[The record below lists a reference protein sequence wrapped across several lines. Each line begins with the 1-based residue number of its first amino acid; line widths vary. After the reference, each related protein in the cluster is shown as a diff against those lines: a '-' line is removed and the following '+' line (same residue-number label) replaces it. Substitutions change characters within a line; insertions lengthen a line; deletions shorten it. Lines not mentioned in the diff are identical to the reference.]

1 MRYHRM
7 DVSPKK
13 ERRKDYESRSKKR
26 LTQFVN
32 SLFAV
37 VLVVGLLPTWALSNP
52 QQAYAAPA
60 DYTVTATV
68 DGLDGDTLPVLVG
81 GTDFT
86 PGQPVNADPVYYTDA
101 DGNTPLADLAAQ
113 KAKQGLSLKWTDAET
128 GKDFSWTET
137 PINKSYDVEGS
148 WVQTQ
153 CTVTVNA
160 NDGGKTAKQ
169 EVTVPWGKS
178 YASVKGGAP
187 ATPTYTGWQ
196 FLGWYTQDGKQY
208 DFNSK
213 VTESVV
219 VEAKWAVADVTVV
232 PTTNPDVDVDQTL
245 SGTCWIGATWSWHPA
260 QFALSNFSGKLAGVS
275 ATGYCADRSAAPAS
289 NVQATY
295 SATLK
300 SVNVETGEVVYDLY
314 VTPPDATNGKDRNQY
329 GLIGYQ
335 HISAQV
341 TLIKNF
347 GGWIEINKASSNP
360 AISDGNDC
368 YDLAGAEYAVYN
380 SSNQAVAK
388 LTTDENGYAKSGL
401 LPAGDYTIKELK
413 APKGYALDEE
423 GHQVRVTSGQTT
435 TSNLVD
441 KPQSD
446 PVGTLLGKYD
456 GEKTYNGEKNLPLG
470 SASLYG
476 AQYSVEYYDGYYDSV
491 ADAEASGN
499 PTRKW
504 VLQTDEDGYVN
515 LRYADQ
521 SFEVH
526 DANGNVTAT
535 LPYKV
540 SGDDFYRAA
549 NGAISLPLGTAV
561 IKEIKAPKGYNLPKP
576 FGMDQSFVRQI
587 TVDGNIDVVHSYN
600 APEQAE
606 PVFRSDLE
614 FTKAASDD
622 SHSLA
627 GVPFKITSKTTGES
641 HVIVTDENG
650 KASTKASW
658 NKHTQD
664 TNGNDWIMSEDVE
677 GIQGFVAKLLDA
689 AKVLDPT
696 CGVWF
701 GQYTDGDE
709 TKITDPD
716 DERGALPYDEYI
728 LEELPCDANTGYQLI
743 KKDFTVSRDNSFNA
757 DNTVNLGTLTD
768 QDVSISTQA
777 YDKADGDQEV
787 VAEPDVTVVD
797 KVSCDNLQKGTE
809 YIINGTLM
817 DKATG
822 KPYVDAAGNEVHGS
836 VTFTAK
842 SQEQDAYVE
851 FSFDGSNLMDSTEL
865 VVFEDL
871 ATTESPD
878 RILADHKE
886 LSDLGQTVTV
896 KPPVIGTIATD
907 GIDNDKQVV
916 KDTEMV
922 VTDTVAYYG
931 LTPGKQY
938 TLKGELMDKATGAV
952 LKDAAGNPVTAEKQ
966 FTPNATAGTVELQFS
981 FDGSNL
987 KKDQNLVAFEHVLTK
1002 DKEIATHAEI
1012 NDIPQTVTVIEP
1024 SIKTTAKSSQA
1035 GHENSDNVVRDTTAT
1050 VKDTVEY
1057 KNLVPGKEYTLV
1069 GKMMDKA
1076 TGTALLKA
1084 DGTEATG
1091 KATFTP
1097 ETANGTA
1104 TVEITFD
1111 CADLDGHSLVAFEKL
1126 YRGEITIA
1134 SHEDID
1140 DVDQTVKVDTPL
1152 VETTATSSQA
1162 GHDGDKN
1169 IVRDT
1174 EATLTDTVEYKGL
1187 VTGKEYTFTGTV
1199 IDKVT
1204 GKALRNA
1211 DGSEVTASKT
1221 IKAADTYGTA
1231 ELEFTLNCASLDG
1244 HELVVFEK
1252 IYQDGKEIGS
1262 HEDLNDGDQTVTV
1275 ISPELATTAIDG
1287 IDGDKNVVKDP
1298 EAEVTDTVEYKGLVT
1313 GKEYKITG
1321 TIMDKATGNPYIDPS
1336 TGKEITCETT
1346 FTPDDTYGTV
1356 DVKFA
1361 FDASQLDENSQL
1373 VVFEKISRNGEEIG
1387 GHEDIDDEAQAVSI
1401 VVPEIHTNAAD
1412 GLDGDKEVI
1421 ADHKATVVDTVSYEN
1436 LVPGKEYKVS
1446 GTLMVKETGEALLD
1460 ADGNPITAST
1470 TFTPEKPEGSVDV
1483 VFEFDADLLAGK
1495 KLVAF
1500 EKLYRNQIEITVHED
1515 IDDEDQTTTVVP
1527 PQIGTTA
1534 TDTADGDKH
1543 MAADPESSITDEIQ
1557 FKNLVPGDEYQVAGI
1572 LMDKATGLPL
1582 LSGEGASAISAEDL
1596 RKFADD
1602 LKAACGLDSGDVS
1615 AIEIDGKAFGEGHE
1629 VKLVAGKYEWSDDNG
1644 FGQYLEKTDDGWKL
1658 VEFSDSADMSNS
1670 KEIGTYTDDQVKL
1683 TKDAPVLPLSPD
1695 YEAIAKLMQENP
1707 DIVSCLSIEKKTFT
1721 PEEQSG
1727 TVSMDFPINSIYN
1740 EDTDTVV
1747 FEFLFKGSEL
1757 IANESDLD
1765 NEGQTVSIVTPK
1777 LSTTATDKTDG
1788 DHTLL
1793 PSREATVVDHVEY
1806 TDLIPGKEYTIE
1818 GVLMDKSTG
1827 TELIVGDGKVT
1838 AVSTFVPNKADGTV
1852 DLEFTFDA
1860 SELGGK
1866 DLVAFEIAYKD
1877 GIQIADHQDI
1887 DDEAQTVTVSEPD
1900 DNTFDTPGGDGYS
1913 KTGVDMTLIYA
1924 LIAALVALAGGA
1936 GAYAYRHRK
1945 LAAAEGK
1952 TDGESD
1958 EE

>member
-1 MRYHRM
+1 M
-7 DVSPKK
+7 KA
-13 ERRKDYESRSKKR
+13 EAKKR

-68 DGLDGDTLPVLVG
+68 DGLDDDTLPVLVG

-86 PGQPVNADPVYYTDA
+86 PGQPVNADPVYYTDEN
-101 DGNTPLADLAAQ
+101 GNTPLADLAAQ

-137 PINKSYDVEGS
+137 PINKSYEVEGS

-187 ATPTYTGWQ
+187 STPTYTGWQ
-196 FLGWYTQDGKQY
+196 FLGWYTKDGKQY
-208 DFNSK
+208 DFNST

-232 PTTNPDVDVDQTL
+232 PTTNPDADVDQTL

-314 VTPPDATNGKDRNQY
+314 ITPPDATNGTDRNQY

-347 GGWIEINKASSNP
+347 GGWVEINKSSSNP

-401 LPAGDYTIKELK
+401 LPSGEYTVKELK
-413 APKGYALDEE
+413 APKGYELDKE
-423 GHQVRVTSGQTT
+423 GHQVRITSGQTT
-435 TSNLVD
+435 TSNLAD
-441 KPQSD
+441 KPYND
-446 PVGTLLGKYD
+446 PVDIWLGKYD
-456 GEKTYNGEKNLPLG
+456 GEKTYNNTANGNMPLG
-470 SASLYG
+470 SASLAG
-476 AQYSVEYYDGYYDSV
+476 AEFVVKYYDGFYDTE
-491 ADAEASGN
+491 AAAEASGN
-499 PTRKW
+499 QTKTW
-504 VLQTDEDGYVN
+504 VFTTNEKGHSDLQNPDQFMLASTSDGKYVSDG
-515 LRYADQ
+515 L
-521 SFEVH
+521 
-526 DANGNVTAT
+526 
-535 LPYKV
+535 YKSD
-540 SGDDFYRAA
+540 SGAYTF
-549 NGAISLPLGTAV
+549 PLGTYV
-561 IKEIKAPKGYNLPKP
+561 ITEYKAPKGYNLPKP
-576 FGMDQSFVRQI
+576 FGKDQTFVRKV
-587 TVDGNIDVVHSYN
+587 TFPGSADEVSTYN
-600 APEQAE
+600 SPEVAE

-627 GVPFKITSKTTGES
+627 GVPFKITSKTTHES

-664 TNGNDWIMSEDVE
+664 TNGNDWIMSEDAE

-716 DERGALPYDEYI
+716 DERGALPYDEYT
-728 LEELPCDANTGYQLI
+728 LEELPCDANAGYQLV
-743 KKDFTVSRDNSFNA
+743 KKDFTVSRDNTFNA

-797 KVSCDNLQKGTE
+797 KVSCDNIQKGTE

-842 SQEQDAYVE
+842 SQEQDAFVE
-851 FSFDGSNLMDSTEL
+851 FTFDGSNLTDSTEL
-865 VVFEDL
+865 VVFETI

-886 LSDLGQTVTV
+886 LSDQGQTVTV

-931 LTPGKQY
+931 LTPGKLY

-966 FTPNATAGTVELQFS
+966 FTPNATAGTVEIQFT
-981 FDGSNL
+981 FNGSNL
-987 KKDQNLVAFEHVLTK
+987 KKDQSLVAFEHVLTK
-1002 DKEIATHAEI
+1002 GKEIATHAEI
-1012 NDIPQTVTVIEP
+1012 TDIPQTVTVIEP

-1035 GHENSDNVVRDTTAT
+1035 GHEGDKNVVRDTTAT

-1057 KNLVPGKEYTLV
+1057 KNLVPGKEYTLI

-1076 TGTALLKA
+1076 TGNALLKA
-1084 DGTEATG
+1084 DGSEVTG

-1097 ETANGTA
+1097 ESSNGTA

-1126 YRGEITIA
+1126 YRGETTIA

-1162 GHDGDKN
+1162 GHDDDKN

-1187 VTGKEYTFTGTV
+1187 VTGKEYTFIGTV

-1204 GKALRNA
+1204 GKALLNA

-1221 IKAADTYGTA
+1221 IKAADTYGTV

-1287 IDGDKNVVKDP
+1287 IDGDK
-1298 EAEVTDTVEYKGLVT
+1298 
-1313 GKEYKITG
+1313 
-1321 TIMDKATGNPYIDPS
+1321 
-1336 TGKEITCETT
+1336 
-1346 FTPDDTYGTV
+1346 
-1356 DVKFA
+1356 
-1361 FDASQLDENSQL
+1361 
-1373 VVFEKISRNGEEIG
+1373 
-1387 GHEDIDDEAQAVSI
+1387 
-1401 VVPEIHTNAAD
+1401 
-1412 GLDGDKEVI
+1412 EVI
-1421 ADHKATVVDTVSYEN
+1421 ADHKASVVDTVSYDN

-1460 ADGNPITAST
+1460 VDGNPVTAST
-1470 TFTPEKPEGSVDV
+1470 TFTPEKPKGSVDV

-1515 IDDEDQTTTVVP
+1515 IDDEGQTTTVVP

-1557 FKNLVPGDEYQVAGI
+1557 YKNLVPGDEYQVAGI
-1572 LMDKATGLPL
+1572 LMDKTTGLPL

-1596 RKFADD
+1596 QKFADD

-1615 AIEIDGKAFGEGHE
+1615 AIEIDGKAFGDGHE

-1644 FGQYLEKTDDGWKL
+1644 SGQYLEKTDDGWKL

-1683 TKDAPVLPLSPD
+1683 TKDTPVLPLSPD
-1695 YEAIAKLMQENP
+1695 YEAIAKVMQENP
-1707 DIVSCLSIEKKTFT
+1707 DIVSCLSIQKKTFT

-1740 EDTDTVV
+1740 EDTETVV

-1757 IANESDLD
+1757 IAHESDIQ
-1765 NEGQTVSIVTPK
+1765 NEGQTVEIVTPK

-1838 AVSTFVPNKADGTV
+1838 AVATFVPNKADGTV

-1887 DDEAQTVTVSEPD
+1887 DDEGQTVLVSEPD
-1900 DNTFDTPGGDGYS
+1900 DNTFDTPNGDGYS

-1936 GAYAYRHRK
+1936 GVYAYRHRK
-1945 LAAAEGK
+1945 LAAVEGK

>member
-1 MRYHRM
+1 M
-7 DVSPKK
+7 KAK
-13 ERRKDYESRSKKR
+13 AKKR

-68 DGLDGDTLPVLVG
+68 DGLDADTLPVLVG

-86 PGQPVNADPVYYTDA
+86 PGQPVNADPVCYTDA

-232 PTTNPDVDVDQTL
+232 PTTNPYADVDQTL

-314 VTPPDATNGKDRNQY
+314 ITPPDATNGKDRNQY

-347 GGWIEINKASSNP
+347 GGWIEVNKSSSNP
-360 AISDGNDC
+360 AISDNNDC
-368 YDLAGAEYAVYN
+368 YDLEGAEYAVFN
-380 SSNQAVAK
+380 QSNQAVAK
-388 LTTDENGYAKSGL
+388 LTTNANGYAKSGL
-401 LPAGDYTIKELK
+401 LPSGEYTVKELK
-413 APKGYALDEE
+413 APKGYKLDEE
-423 GHQVRVTSGQTT
+423 GHQVRITSGQTT

-441 KPQSD
+441 KPYND
-446 PVGTLLGKYD
+446 PVDVWLGKYD
-456 GEKTYNGEKNLPLG
+456 GEKTYNNTANGNMPLG
-470 SASLYG
+470 SASLAG
-476 AQYSVEYYDGYYDSV
+476 AEFVVKYYDGFYDTE
-491 ADAEASGN
+491 AAAEASGN
-499 PTRKW
+499 QTKTW
-504 VLQTDEDGYVN
+504 VFTTNEKGHSDLQNPDQFMLASTSDGKYVSDG
-515 LRYADQ
+515 L
-521 SFEVH
+521 
-526 DANGNVTAT
+526 
-535 LPYKV
+535 YKSD
-540 SGDDFYRAA
+540 SGAYTF
-549 NGAISLPLGTAV
+549 PLGTYV
-561 IKEIKAPKGYNLPKP
+561 ITEYKAPKGYNLPKP
-576 FGMDQSFVRQI
+576 FGKDQTFVRKV
-587 TVDGNIDVVHSYN
+587 TFPGSADEVSTYN
-600 APEQAE
+600 SPEVAE
-606 PVFRSDLE
+606 PIMRSDLE

-627 GVPFKITSKTTGES
+627 GVPFKITSKTTHES

-658 NKHTQD
+658 NKHTEN
-664 TNGNDWIMSEDVE
+664 TNGNDWVMTGPADAVSNFLAEVFNV
-677 GIQGFVAKLLDA
+677 GNKLDS
-689 AKVLDPT
+689 T
-696 CGVWF
+696 SGVWF
-701 GQYTDGDE
+701 GQYQDGDE

-716 DERGALPYDEYI
+716 DERGALPYDSYT
-728 LEELPCDANTGYQLI
+728 LEELPCAANDGYQLI
-743 KKDFTVSRDNSFNA
+743 KKDFTVSRDNTFNA

-768 QDVSISTQA
+768 QDVSITTQA

-797 KVSCDNLQKGTE
+797 KISCDNLQKGTE

-851 FSFDGSNLMDSTEL
+851 FSFDGSNLTDSTEL

-871 ATTESPD
+871 ATTDNPD

-886 LSDLGQTVTV
+886 LSDQGQTVTV

-916 KDTEMV
+916 KDTEMI

-938 TLKGELMDKATGAV
+938 ILKGELMDKDTGAV

-966 FTPNATAGTVELQFS
+966 FTPNATAGTVEIQFS

-1002 DKEIATHAEI
+1002 DKEIAT
-1012 NDIPQTVTVIEP
+1012 
-1024 SIKTTAKSSQA
+1024 
-1035 GHENSDNVVRDTTAT
+1035 
-1050 VKDTVEY
+1050 
-1057 KNLVPGKEYTLV
+1057 
-1069 GKMMDKA
+1069 
-1076 TGTALLKA
+1076 
-1084 DGTEATG
+1084 
-1091 KATFTP
+1091 
-1097 ETANGTA
+1097 
-1104 TVEITFD
+1104 
-1111 CADLDGHSLVAFEKL
+1111 
-1126 YRGEITIA
+1126 
-1134 SHEDID
+1134 
-1140 DVDQTVKVDTPL
+1140 
-1152 VETTATSSQA
+1152 
-1162 GHDGDKN
+1162 
-1169 IVRDT
+1169 
-1174 EATLTDTVEYKGL
+1174 
-1187 VTGKEYTFTGTV
+1187 
-1199 IDKVT
+1199 
-1204 GKALRNA
+1204 
-1211 DGSEVTASKT
+1211 
-1221 IKAADTYGTA
+1221 
-1231 ELEFTLNCASLDG
+1231 
-1244 HELVVFEK
+1244 
-1252 IYQDGKEIGS
+1252 
-1262 HEDLNDGDQTVTV
+1262 
-1275 ISPELATTAIDG
+1275 
-1287 IDGDKNVVKDP
+1287 
-1298 EAEVTDTVEYKGLVT
+1298 
-1313 GKEYKITG
+1313 
-1321 TIMDKATGNPYIDPS
+1321 
-1336 TGKEITCETT
+1336 
-1346 FTPDDTYGTV
+1346 
-1356 DVKFA
+1356 
-1361 FDASQLDENSQL
+1361 
-1373 VVFEKISRNGEEIG
+1373 
-1387 GHEDIDDEAQAVSI
+1387 HEDIDDEAQAVSI

-1421 ADHKATVVDTVSYEN
+1421 ADHKATVVDSISYKN

-1460 ADGNPITAST
+1460 ANGNPVTAST
-1470 TFTPEKPEGSVDV
+1470 TFTPEKPKGSVDV

-1557 FKNLVPGDEYQVAGI
+1557 YKNLVPGDEYQVAGI

-1596 RKFADD
+1596 QKFADD

-1615 AIEIDGKAFGEGHE
+1615 AIEIDGKAFGDGHE

-1644 FGQYLEKTDDGWKL
+1644 SGQYLEKTDDGWKL

-1683 TKDAPVLPLSPD
+1683 TKDTPVLPLNPD
-1695 YEAIAKLMQENP
+1695 YEAIAKVMQENP
-1707 DIVSCLSIEKKTFT
+1707 DIVSCLSIQKKTFT

-1740 EDTDTVV
+1740 EDTETVV

-1757 IANESDLD
+1757 IANESDIQ
-1765 NEGQTVSIVTPK
+1765 NEGQTVEIVTPK

-1838 AVSTFVPNKADGTV
+1838 AVATFVPNKANGSV

-1866 DLVAFEIAYKD
+1866 DLVAFEVAYKD

-1887 DDEAQTVTVSEPD
+1887 DDKGQTVSVSEPD
-1900 DNTFDTPGGDGYS
+1900 DNTFATPDGDGYS

-1945 LAAAEGK
+1945 LAAVEGK

>member
-1 MRYHRM
+1 M
-7 DVSPKK
+7 KAK
-13 ERRKDYESRSKKR
+13 AKKR

-68 DGLDGDTLPVLVG
+68 DGLDADTLPVLVG

-86 PGQPVNADPVYYTDA
+86 PGQPVNADPVFYTDA
-101 DGNTPLADLAAQ
+101 NGNTPLADLAAQ
-113 KAKQGLSLKWTDAET
+113 KAKQGLSLKWIDAET

-137 PINKSYDVEGS
+137 PINKSYKVEGT

-196 FLGWYTQDGKQY
+196 FLGWYTKDGKQY
-208 DFNSK
+208 DFNST

-232 PTTNPDVDVDQTL
+232 PTTNPDADVDQTL

-314 VTPPDATNGKDRNQY
+314 ITPPDATNGKDRNQY

-347 GGWIEINKASSNP
+347 GGWIEVNKSSSNP

-401 LPAGDYTIKELK
+401 LPSGEYTVKELK

-423 GHQVRVTSGQTT
+423 GHQVRITSGQTT

-446 PVGTLLGKYD
+446 PVGALLGKYD
-456 GEKTYNGEKNLPLG
+456 GEKTYTGEGNLPLG
-470 SASLYG
+470 SAKLYG
-476 AQYSVEYYDGYYDSV
+476 AQYSIEYYDGYYNTE
-491 ADAEASGN
+491 AEAQASGN

-504 VLQTDEDGYVN
+504 ILQTDEDGYVN

-521 SFEVH
+521 SFDVH
-526 DANGNVTAT
+526 DADGNVIAT

-549 NGAISLPLGTAV
+549 NGAISLPLGTAI
-561 IKEIKAPKGYNLPKP
+561 IKEIKAPQGYNLPQP
-576 FGMDQSFVRQI
+576 FGMDQVFVRQI
-587 TVDGNIDVVHSYN
+587 TSDGNLDVVHSYN
-600 APEQAE
+600 APEVAE
-606 PVFRSDLE
+606 PIMRSDVE

-627 GVPFKITSKTTGES
+627 GVPFKITSKTTTES

-664 TNGNDWIMSEDVE
+664 TNGNDWIMSEDAE

-716 DERGALPYDEYI
+716 DERGALPYDEYT
-728 LEELPCDANTGYQLI
+728 LEELPCDANAGYQLI
-743 KKDFTVSRDNSFNA
+743 KKDFTVSRDNTFNA

-768 QDVSISTQA
+768 QDVSITTQA

-787 VAEPDVTVVD
+787 VAEPDVTVID
-797 KVSCDNLQKGTE
+797 KISCDNLQKGTE

-822 KPYVDAAGNEVHGS
+822 KSYVDAAGNEVHGS

-851 FSFDGSNLMDSTEL
+851 FSFDGSNLTDSTEL

-871 ATTESPD
+871 ATTDNPD

-886 LSDLGQTVTV
+886 LSDQGQTVTV

-916 KDTEMV
+916 KDTEMI

-938 TLKGELMDKATGAV
+938 MLKGELMDKATGAV

-966 FTPNATAGTVELQFS
+966 FTPNATAGTVEIQFT

-1012 NDIPQTVTVIEP
+1012 NDIP
-1024 SIKTTAKSSQA
+1024 
-1035 GHENSDNVVRDTTAT
+1035 
-1050 VKDTVEY
+1050 
-1057 KNLVPGKEYTLV
+1057 
-1069 GKMMDKA
+1069 
-1076 TGTALLKA
+1076 
-1084 DGTEATG
+1084 
-1091 KATFTP
+1091 
-1097 ETANGTA
+1097 
-1104 TVEITFD
+1104 
-1111 CADLDGHSLVAFEKL
+1111 
-1126 YRGEITIA
+1126 
-1134 SHEDID
+1134 
-1140 DVDQTVKVDTPL
+1140 
-1152 VETTATSSQA
+1152 
-1162 GHDGDKN
+1162 
-1169 IVRDT
+1169 
-1174 EATLTDTVEYKGL
+1174 
-1187 VTGKEYTFTGTV
+1187 
-1199 IDKVT
+1199 
-1204 GKALRNA
+1204 
-1211 DGSEVTASKT
+1211 
-1221 IKAADTYGTA
+1221 
-1231 ELEFTLNCASLDG
+1231 
-1244 HELVVFEK
+1244 
-1252 IYQDGKEIGS
+1252 
-1262 HEDLNDGDQTVTV
+1262 QTVTV

-1336 TGKEITCETT
+1336 TGKEITGETT

-1596 RKFADD
+1596 QKFADD
-1602 LKAACGLDSGDVS
+1602 LKAACGLDSGDV
-1615 AIEIDGKAFGEGHE
+1615 
-1629 VKLVAGKYEWSDDNG
+1629 
-1644 FGQYLEKTDDGWKL
+1644 
-1658 VEFSDSADMSNS
+1658 SADMSNS

-1683 TKDAPVLPLSPD
+1683 TKDTPVLPLNPD
-1695 YEAIAKLMQENP
+1695 YEAIAKAMQENP
-1707 DIVSCLSIEKKTFT
+1707 DIVSCLSIQKKTFT

-1740 EDTDTVV
+1740 EDTETVV

-1757 IANESDLD
+1757 IAHESDIK
-1765 NEGQTVSIVTPK
+1765 NKGQTVEIVTPK

-1838 AVSTFVPNKADGTV
+1838 AVATFVPNKANGSV

-1866 DLVAFEIAYKD
+1866 DLVAFEVAYKD

-1887 DDEAQTVTVSEPD
+1887 DDEGQTVSVSEPD
-1900 DNTFDTPGGDGYS
+1900 DNTFDTPDGDGYS

-1945 LAAAEGK
+1945 LAAVESK

>member
-1 MRYHRM
+1 M
-7 DVSPKK
+7 KA
-13 ERRKDYESRSKKR
+13 EAKKR

-68 DGLDGDTLPVLVG
+68 DGLDDDTLPVLVG

-101 DGNTPLADLAAQ
+101 NGNTPLADLAAQ
-113 KAKQGLSLKWTDAET
+113 KAKQGLSLKWIDAET

-137 PINKSYDVEGS
+137 PINKSYEVEGT

-196 FLGWYTQDGKQY
+196 FLGWYTKDGNQY
-208 DFNSK
+208 DFNST

-232 PTTNPDVDVDQTL
+232 PTTNPDADVDQTL

-275 ATGYCADRSAAPAS
+275 ATGYCADHSAAPAS

-314 VTPPDATNGKDRNQY
+314 ITPPDATNGKDRNQY

-347 GGWIEINKASSNP
+347 GGWVEINKSSSNP

-401 LPAGDYTIKELK
+401 LPSGEYTVKELK

-423 GHQVRVTSGQTT
+423 GHQVRITSGQTT

-446 PVGTLLGKYD
+446 PVGALLGKYD
-456 GEKTYNGEKNLPLG
+456 GEKTYTGEGNLPLG
-470 SASLYG
+470 SAKLYG
-476 AQYSVEYYDGYYDSV
+476 AQYSIEYYDGYYNTE
-491 ADAEASGN
+491 AEAQASGN

-504 VLQTDEDGYVN
+504 ILQTDEDGYVN

-521 SFEVH
+521 SFDVH
-526 DANGNVTAT
+526 DADGNVIAT

-549 NGAISLPLGTAV
+549 NGAISLPLGTAI
-561 IKEIKAPKGYNLPKP
+561 IKEIKAPQGYNLPQP
-576 FGMDQSFVRQI
+576 FGMDQVFVRQI
-587 TVDGNIDVVHSYN
+587 TSDGNLDVVHSYN
-600 APEQAE
+600 APEVAE
-606 PVFRSDLE
+606 PIMRSDVE

-627 GVPFKITSKTTGES
+627 GVPFKITSKTTTES

-664 TNGNDWIMSEDVE
+664 TNGNDWIMSEDAE

-716 DERGALPYDEYI
+716 DERGALPYDEYT
-728 LEELPCDANTGYQLI
+728 LEELPCDANAGYQLI
-743 KKDFTVSRDNSFNA
+743 KKDFTVSRDNTFNA

-768 QDVSISTQA
+768 QDVSITTQA

-787 VAEPDVTVVD
+787 VAEPDVTVID
-797 KVSCDNLQKGTE
+797 KISCDNLQKGTE

-851 FSFDGSNLMDSTEL
+851 FSFDGSNLTDSTEL

-871 ATTESPD
+871 ATTDNPD

-886 LSDLGQTVTV
+886 LSDQGQTVTV

-916 KDTEMV
+916 KDTEMI

-938 TLKGELMDKATGAV
+938 MLKGELMDKATGAV

-966 FTPNATAGTVELQFS
+966 FTPNATAGTVEIQFT

-1012 NDIPQTVTVIEP
+1012 NDIPQTVTVIKP

-1057 KNLVPGKEYTLV
+1057 KNLVPGKEYTLI

-1076 TGTALLKA
+1076 TGTTLLKA

-1111 CADLDGHSLVAFEKL
+1111 CADLDDHSLVAFEKL
-1126 YRGEITIA
+1126 YRGETTIA

-1204 GKALRNA
+1204 GKALLNA

-1221 IKAADTYGTA
+1221 IKAADTYGTV

-1336 TGKEITCETT
+1336 TGKEITGETT

-1596 RKFADD
+1596 QKFADD

-1615 AIEIDGKAFGEGHE
+1615 AIEIDGKAFGDGHE

-1644 FGQYLEKTDDGWKL
+1644 SGQYLEKTDDGWKL

-1683 TKDAPVLPLSPD
+1683 TKDTPVLPLNPD
-1695 YEAIAKLMQENP
+1695 YEAIAKAMQENP
-1707 DIVSCLSIEKKTFT
+1707 DIVSCLSIQKKTFT

-1740 EDTDTVV
+1740 EDTETVV

-1757 IANESDLD
+1757 IAHESDIK
-1765 NEGQTVSIVTPK
+1765 NKGQTVEIVTPK

-1838 AVSTFVPNKADGTV
+1838 AVATFVPNKANGSV

-1866 DLVAFEIAYKD
+1866 DLVAFEVAYKD

-1887 DDEAQTVTVSEPD
+1887 DDEGQTVSVSEPD
-1900 DNTFDTPGGDGYS
+1900 DNTFDTPDGDGYS

-1945 LAAAEGK
+1945 LAAVDGK

>member
-1 MRYHRM
+1 M
-7 DVSPKK
+7 KA
-13 ERRKDYESRSKKR
+13 EAKKR

-68 DGLDGDTLPVLVG
+68 DGLDDDTLPVLVG

-101 DGNTPLADLAAQ
+101 NGNTPLADLAAQ
-113 KAKQGLSLKWTDAET
+113 KAKQGLSLKWIDAET

-137 PINKSYDVEGS
+137 PINKSYEVEGT

-196 FLGWYTQDGKQY
+196 FLGWYTKDGKQY
-208 DFNSK
+208 DFNST

-232 PTTNPDVDVDQTL
+232 PTTNPDADVDQTL

-314 VTPPDATNGKDRNQY
+314 ITPPDATNGKDRNQY

-347 GGWIEINKASSNP
+347 GGWVEINKSSSNP

-401 LPAGDYTIKELK
+401 LPSGEYTVKELK

-423 GHQVRVTSGQTT
+423 GHQVRITSGQTT

-446 PVGTLLGKYD
+446 PVGALLGKYD
-456 GEKTYNGEKNLPLG
+456 GEKTYTGEGNLPLG
-470 SASLYG
+470 SAKLYG
-476 AQYSVEYYDGYYDSV
+476 AQYSIEYYDGYYNTE
-491 ADAEASGN
+491 AEAQASGN

-504 VLQTDEDGYVN
+504 ILQTDEDGYVN

-521 SFEVH
+521 SFDVH
-526 DANGNVTAT
+526 DADGNVIAT

-549 NGAISLPLGTAV
+549 NGAISLPLGTAI
-561 IKEIKAPKGYNLPKP
+561 IKEIKAPQGYNLPQP
-576 FGMDQSFVRQI
+576 FGMDQVFVRQI
-587 TVDGNIDVVHSYN
+587 TSDGNLDVVHSYN
-600 APEQAE
+600 APEVAE
-606 PVFRSDLE
+606 PIMRSDVE

-627 GVPFKITSKTTGES
+627 GVPFKITSKTTTES

-664 TNGNDWIMSEDVE
+664 TNGNDWIMSEDAE

-716 DERGALPYDEYI
+716 DERGALPYDEYT
-728 LEELPCDANTGYQLI
+728 LEELPCDANAGYQLI
-743 KKDFTVSRDNSFNA
+743 KKDFTVSRDNTFNA

-851 FSFDGSNLMDSTEL
+851 FSFDGSNLTDSTEL

-922 VTDTVAYYG
+922 VADTVAYYG

-1057 KNLVPGKEYTLV
+1057 KNLVPGKEYT
-1069 GKMMDKA
+1069 
-1076 TGTALLKA
+1076 
-1084 DGTEATG
+1084 
-1091 KATFTP
+1091 
-1097 ETANGTA
+1097 
-1104 TVEITFD
+1104 
-1111 CADLDGHSLVAFEKL
+1111 
-1126 YRGEITIA
+1126 
-1134 SHEDID
+1134 
-1140 DVDQTVKVDTPL
+1140 
-1152 VETTATSSQA
+1152 
-1162 GHDGDKN
+1162 
-1169 IVRDT
+1169 
-1174 EATLTDTVEYKGL
+1174 
-1187 VTGKEYTFTGTV
+1187 
-1199 IDKVT
+1199 
-1204 GKALRNA
+1204 
-1211 DGSEVTASKT
+1211 
-1221 IKAADTYGTA
+1221 
-1231 ELEFTLNCASLDG
+1231 
-1244 HELVVFEK
+1244 
-1252 IYQDGKEIGS
+1252 
-1262 HEDLNDGDQTVTV
+1262 
-1275 ISPELATTAIDG
+1275 
-1287 IDGDKNVVKDP
+1287 
-1298 EAEVTDTVEYKGLVT
+1298 
-1313 GKEYKITG
+1313 
-1321 TIMDKATGNPYIDPS
+1321 
-1336 TGKEITCETT
+1336 
-1346 FTPDDTYGTV
+1346 
-1356 DVKFA
+1356 
-1361 FDASQLDENSQL
+1361 
-1373 VVFEKISRNGEEIG
+1373 
-1387 GHEDIDDEAQAVSI
+1387 
-1401 VVPEIHTNAAD
+1401 
-1412 GLDGDKEVI
+1412 
-1421 ADHKATVVDTVSYEN
+1421 
-1436 LVPGKEYKVS
+1436 VS

-1470 TFTPEKPEGSVDV
+1470 TFTPEKPNGSVDV

-1500 EKLYRNQIEITVHED
+1500 EKLLRNDIEITFHED
-1515 IDDEDQTTTVVP
+1515 IDDEDQTVEVVP
-1527 PQIGTTA
+1527 PEVGTTA

-1543 MAADPESSITDEIQ
+1543 MSADPESSITDEIAY
-1557 FKNLVPGDEYQVAGI
+1557 KNLIPGDEYQVAGI

-1582 LSGEGASAISAEDL
+1582 LSGEGASAIPTEDL
-1596 RKFADD
+1596 QKFVDD
-1602 LKAACGLDSGDVS
+1602 LKAACGFGSGNVS
-1615 AIEIDGKAFGEGHE
+1615 VIEIDGKAFGEGHE
-1629 VKLVAGKYEWSDDNG
+1629 IKLVDGKYEWSDDNG
-1644 FGQYLEKTDDGWKL
+1644 SGQYLQKTDDGWKL
-1658 VEFSDSADMSNS
+1658 VEFGDSADMSNS

-1707 DIVSCLSIEKKTFT
+1707 DIVSCLSIQKKTFT

-1757 IANESDLD
+1757 IANESDLG

-1900 DNTFDTPGGDGYS
+1900 DNTFDAPGGDGYS

>member
-1 MRYHRM
+1 M
-7 DVSPKK
+7 KA
-13 ERRKDYESRSKKR
+13 EAKKR

-68 DGLDGDTLPVLVG
+68 DGLDDDTLPVLVG

-101 DGNTPLADLAAQ
+101 NGNMPLADLAAQ
-113 KAKQGLSLKWTDAET
+113 KAKQGLSLKWIDAET

-137 PINKSYDVEGS
+137 PINKSYEVEGT

-196 FLGWYTQDGKQY
+196 FLGWYTKDGKQY
-208 DFNSK
+208 DFNST

-232 PTTNPDVDVDQTL
+232 PTTNPDADVDQTL

-314 VTPPDATNGKDRNQY
+314 ITPSGATNGKDRNQY

-347 GGWIEINKASSNP
+347 GGWVEINKSSSNP

-401 LPAGDYTIKELK
+401 LPSGEYTVKELK

-423 GHQVRVTSGQTT
+423 GHQVRITSGQTT

-446 PVGTLLGKYD
+446 PVGALLGKYD
-456 GEKTYNGEKNLPLG
+456 GEKTYTGEGNLPLG
-470 SASLYG
+470 SAKLYG
-476 AQYSVEYYDGYYDSV
+476 AQYSIEYYDGYYNTE
-491 ADAEASGN
+491 AEAQASGN

-504 VLQTDEDGYVN
+504 ILQTDEDGYVN

-521 SFEVH
+521 SFDVH
-526 DANGNVTAT
+526 DADGNVIAT

-549 NGAISLPLGTAV
+549 NGAISLPLGTAI
-561 IKEIKAPKGYNLPKP
+561 IKEIKAPQGYNLPQP
-576 FGMDQSFVRQI
+576 FGMDQVFVRQI
-587 TVDGNIDVVHSYN
+587 TSDGNLDVVHSYN
-600 APEQAE
+600 APEVAE
-606 PVFRSDLE
+606 PIMRSDVE

-627 GVPFKITSKTTGES
+627 GVPFKITSKTTTES

-664 TNGNDWIMSEDVE
+664 TNGNDWIMSEDAE

-716 DERGALPYDEYI
+716 DERGALPYDEYT
-728 LEELPCDANTGYQLI
+728 LEELPCDANAGYQLI
-743 KKDFTVSRDNSFNA
+743 KKDFTVSRDNTFNA

-768 QDVSISTQA
+768 QDVSITTQA

-787 VAEPDVTVVD
+787 VAEPDVTVID
-797 KVSCDNLQKGTE
+797 KISCDNLQKGTE

-851 FSFDGSNLMDSTEL
+851 FSFDGSNLTDSTEL

-871 ATTESPD
+871 ATTDNPD

-886 LSDLGQTVTV
+886 LSDQGQTVTV

-916 KDTEMV
+916 KDTEMI

-938 TLKGELMDKATGAV
+938 MLKGELMDKATGAV

-966 FTPNATAGTVELQFS
+966 FTPNATAGTVEIQFT

-1035 GHENSDNVVRDTTAT
+1035 GH
-1050 VKDTVEY
+1050 
-1057 KNLVPGKEYTLV
+1057 
-1069 GKMMDKA
+1069 
-1076 TGTALLKA
+1076 
-1084 DGTEATG
+1084 
-1091 KATFTP
+1091 
-1097 ETANGTA
+1097 
-1104 TVEITFD
+1104 
-1111 CADLDGHSLVAFEKL
+1111 
-1126 YRGEITIA
+1126 
-1134 SHEDID
+1134 
-1140 DVDQTVKVDTPL
+1140 
-1152 VETTATSSQA
+1152 
-1162 GHDGDKN
+1162 DGDKN

-1204 GKALRNA
+1204 GKALLNA

-1221 IKAADTYGTA
+1221 IKAADTYGTV

-1336 TGKEITCETT
+1336 TGKEITGETT

-1596 RKFADD
+1596 QKFADD

-1615 AIEIDGKAFGEGHE
+1615 AIEIDGKAFGDGHE

-1644 FGQYLEKTDDGWKL
+1644 SGQYLEKTDDGWKL

-1683 TKDAPVLPLSPD
+1683 TKDTPVLPLNPD
-1695 YEAIAKLMQENP
+1695 YEAIAKAMQENP
-1707 DIVSCLSIEKKTFT
+1707 DIVSCLSIQKKTFT

-1740 EDTDTVV
+1740 EDTETVV

-1757 IANESDLD
+1757 IAHESDIK
-1765 NEGQTVSIVTPK
+1765 NKGQTVEIVTPK

-1838 AVSTFVPNKADGTV
+1838 AVATFVPNKANGSV

-1866 DLVAFEIAYKD
+1866 DLVAFEVAYKD

-1887 DDEAQTVTVSEPD
+1887 DDEGQTVSVSEPD
-1900 DNTFDTPGGDGYS
+1900 DNTFDTPDGDGYS

-1945 LAAAEGK
+1945 LAAVEGK

>member
-1 MRYHRM
+1 M
-7 DVSPKK
+7 KAK
-13 ERRKDYESRSKKR
+13 AKKR

-68 DGLDGDTLPVLVG
+68 DGLDADTLPVLVG
-81 GTDFT
+81 STDFT

-101 DGNTPLADLAAQ
+101 NGNTPLADLAAQ
-113 KAKQGLSLKWTDAET
+113 KAKQGLSLKWIDAET

-137 PINKSYDVEGS
+137 PINKSYEVEGT

-196 FLGWYTQDGKQY
+196 FLGWYTKDGKQY
-208 DFNSK
+208 DFNST

-232 PTTNPDVDVDQTL
+232 PTTNPDADVDQTL

-314 VTPPDATNGKDRNQY
+314 ITPPDATNGEDRNQY

-347 GGWIEINKASSNP
+347 GGWIEVNKSSSNP
-360 AISDGNDC
+360 AISDNNDC
-368 YDLAGAEYAVYN
+368 YDLEGAEYAVFN
-380 SSNQAVAK
+380 QSNQAVAK
-388 LTTDENGYAKSGL
+388 LTTNANGYAKSEL
-401 LPAGDYTIKELK
+401 LPSGEYTVKELK

-423 GHQVRVTSGQTT
+423 GHQVRITSGQTT

-446 PVGTLLGKYD
+446 PVGALLGKYD
-456 GEKTYNGEKNLPLG
+456 GEKTYTGEGNLPLG
-470 SASLYG
+470 SAKLYG
-476 AQYSVEYYDGYYDSV
+476 AQYSIEYYDGYYNTE
-491 ADAEASGN
+491 AEAQASGN

-504 VLQTDEDGYVN
+504 ILQTDEDGYVN

-521 SFEVH
+521 SFDVH
-526 DANGNVTAT
+526 DADGNVIAT

-549 NGAISLPLGTAV
+549 NGAISLPLGTAI
-561 IKEIKAPKGYNLPKP
+561 IKEIKAPQGYNLPQP
-576 FGMDQSFVRQI
+576 FGMDQVFVRQI
-587 TVDGNIDVVHSYN
+587 TSDGNLDVVHSYN
-600 APEQAE
+600 APEVAE
-606 PVFRSDLE
+606 PIMRSDVE

-627 GVPFKITSKTTGES
+627 GVPFKITSKTTTES

-664 TNGNDWIMSEDVE
+664 TNGNDWIMSEDAE

-716 DERGALPYDEYI
+716 DERGALPYDEYT
-728 LEELPCDANTGYQLI
+728 LEELPCDANAGYQLI
-743 KKDFTVSRDNSFNA
+743 KKDFTVSRDNTFNA

-768 QDVSISTQA
+768 QDVSITTQA

-787 VAEPDVTVVD
+787 VAEPDVTVID
-797 KVSCDNLQKGTE
+797 KISCDNLQKGTE

-851 FSFDGSNLMDSTEL
+851 FSFDGSNLTDSTEL

-871 ATTESPD
+871 ATTDNPD

-886 LSDLGQTVTV
+886 LSDQGQTVTV

-916 KDTEMV
+916 KDTEMI

-938 TLKGELMDKATGAV
+938 MLKGELMDKATGAV

-966 FTPNATAGTVELQFS
+966 FTPNATAGTVEIQFT

-1012 NDIPQTVTVIEP
+1012 NDIPQTVTVIKP

-1057 KNLVPGKEYTLV
+1057 KNLVPGKEYTLI

-1076 TGTALLKA
+1076 TGTTLLKA

-1111 CADLDGHSLVAFEKL
+1111 CADLDDHSLVAFEKL
-1126 YRGEITIA
+1126 YRGETTIA

-1204 GKALRNA
+1204 GKALLNA

-1221 IKAADTYGTA
+1221 IKAADTYGTV

-1336 TGKEITCETT
+1336 TGKEITGETT

-1534 TDTADGDKH
+1534 TDIADGDKH

-1596 RKFADD
+1596 QKFADD

-1615 AIEIDGKAFGEGHE
+1615 AIEIDGKAFGDGHE

-1644 FGQYLEKTDDGWKL
+1644 SGQYLEKTDDGWKL

-1683 TKDAPVLPLSPD
+1683 TKDTPVLPLNPD
-1695 YEAIAKLMQENP
+1695 YEAIAKAMQENP
-1707 DIVSCLSIEKKTFT
+1707 DIVSCLSIQKKTFT

-1740 EDTDTVV
+1740 EDTETVV

-1757 IANESDLD
+1757 IAHESDIK
-1765 NEGQTVSIVTPK
+1765 NKGQTVEIVTPK

-1838 AVSTFVPNKADGTV
+1838 AVATFVPNKANGSV

-1866 DLVAFEIAYKD
+1866 DLVAFEVAYKD

-1887 DDEAQTVTVSEPD
+1887 DDEGQTVSVSEPV
-1900 DNTFDTPGGDGYS
+1900 DNTFDTPDGDGYS

-1945 LAAAEGK
+1945 LAAVEGK

>member
-1 MRYHRM
+1 M
-7 DVSPKK
+7 KA
-13 ERRKDYESRSKKR
+13 EAKKR

-68 DGLDGDTLPVLVG
+68 DGLDDDTLPVLVG

-101 DGNTPLADLAAQ
+101 NGNTPLADLAAQ
-113 KAKQGLSLKWTDAET
+113 KAKQGLSLKWIDAET

-137 PINKSYDVEGS
+137 PINKSYEVEGT

-196 FLGWYTQDGKQY
+196 FLGWYTKDGKQY
-208 DFNSK
+208 DFNST
-213 VTESVV
+213 VTESMV

-232 PTTNPDVDVDQTL
+232 PTTNPDADVDQTL

-314 VTPPDATNGKDRNQY
+314 ITPPDATNGKDRNQY

-347 GGWIEINKASSNP
+347 GGWVEINKSSSNP

-401 LPAGDYTIKELK
+401 LPSGEYTVKELK

-423 GHQVRVTSGQTT
+423 GHQVRITSGQTT

-446 PVGTLLGKYD
+446 PVGALLGKYD
-456 GEKTYNGEKNLPLG
+456 GEKTYTGEGNLPLG
-470 SASLYG
+470 SAKLYG
-476 AQYSVEYYDGYYDSV
+476 AQYSIEYYDGYYNTE
-491 ADAEASGN
+491 AEAQASGN

-504 VLQTDEDGYVN
+504 ILQTDEDGYVN

-521 SFEVH
+521 SFDVH
-526 DANGNVTAT
+526 DADGNVIAT

-549 NGAISLPLGTAV
+549 NGAISLPLGTAI
-561 IKEIKAPKGYNLPKP
+561 IKEIKAPQGYNLPQP
-576 FGMDQSFVRQI
+576 FGMDQVFVRQI
-587 TVDGNIDVVHSYN
+587 TSDGNLDVVHSYN
-600 APEQAE
+600 APEVAE
-606 PVFRSDLE
+606 PIMRSDVE

-627 GVPFKITSKTTGES
+627 GVPFKITSKTTTES

-664 TNGNDWIMSEDVE
+664 TNGNDWIMSEDAE

-716 DERGALPYDEYI
+716 DERGALPYDEYT
-728 LEELPCDANTGYQLI
+728 LEELPCDANAGYQLI
-743 KKDFTVSRDNSFNA
+743 KKDFTVSRDNTFNA

-768 QDVSISTQA
+768 QDVSITTQA

-787 VAEPDVTVVD
+787 VAEPDVTVID
-797 KVSCDNLQKGTE
+797 KISCDNLQKGTE

-817 DKATG
+817 DKAIG

-851 FSFDGSNLMDSTEL
+851 FSFDGSNLTDSTEL

-871 ATTESPD
+871 ATTDNPD

-886 LSDLGQTVTV
+886 LSDQGQTVTV

-916 KDTEMV
+916 KDTEMI

-938 TLKGELMDKATGAV
+938 MLKGELMDKATGAV

-966 FTPNATAGTVELQFS
+966 FTPNATAGTVEIQFT

-1012 NDIPQTVTVIEP
+1012 NDIPQTVTVIKP

-1057 KNLVPGKEYTLV
+1057 KNLVPGKEYTLI

-1076 TGTALLKA
+1076 TGTTLLKA

-1111 CADLDGHSLVAFEKL
+1111 CADLDDHSLVAFEKL
-1126 YRGEITIA
+1126 YRGETTIA

-1204 GKALRNA
+1204 GKALLNA

-1221 IKAADTYGTA
+1221 IKAADTYGTV

-1336 TGKEITCETT
+1336 TGKEITGETT

-1500 EKLYRNQIEITVHED
+1500 EKLCRNQIEITVHED

-1596 RKFADD
+1596 QKFADD

-1615 AIEIDGKAFGEGHE
+1615 AIEIDGKAFGDGHE

-1644 FGQYLEKTDDGWKL
+1644 SGQYLEKTDDGWKL

-1683 TKDAPVLPLSPD
+1683 TKDTPVLPLNPD
-1695 YEAIAKLMQENP
+1695 YEAIAKAMQENP
-1707 DIVSCLSIEKKTFT
+1707 DIVSCLSIQKKTFT

-1740 EDTDTVV
+1740 EDTETVV

-1757 IANESDLD
+1757 IAHESDIK
-1765 NEGQTVSIVTPK
+1765 NKGQTVEIVTPK

-1838 AVSTFVPNKADGTV
+1838 AVATFVPNKANGSV

-1866 DLVAFEIAYKD
+1866 DLVAFEVAYKD

-1887 DDEAQTVTVSEPD
+1887 DDEGQTVSVSEPD
-1900 DNTFDTPGGDGYS
+1900 DNTFDTPDGDGYS

-1945 LAAAEGK
+1945 LAAVEGK

>member
-1 MRYHRM
+1 M
-7 DVSPKK
+7 KA
-13 ERRKDYESRSKKR
+13 EAKKR

-68 DGLDGDTLPVLVG
+68 DGLDDDTLPVLVG

-86 PGQPVNADPVYYTDA
+86 PGQPVNADPVYYTDEN
-101 DGNTPLADLAAQ
+101 GNTPLADLAAQ

-137 PINKSYDVEGS
+137 PINKSYEVEGS

-187 ATPTYTGWQ
+187 STPTYTGWQ

-208 DFNSK
+208 DFNST

-232 PTTNPDVDVDQTL
+232 PTTNPDADVDQTL

-314 VTPPDATNGKDRNQY
+314 ITPPDATNGKDRNQY

-347 GGWIEINKASSNP
+347 GGWVEINKSSSNP

-401 LPAGDYTIKELK
+401 LPSGEYTVKELK

-423 GHQVRVTSGQTT
+423 GHQVRITSGQTT

-441 KPQSD
+441 EPQND
-446 PVGTLLGKYD
+446 PAAILLGKYD
-456 GEKTYNGEKNLPLG
+456 GETTYNPDENGNLPIG
-470 SASLYG
+470 GAKLYG
-476 AQYSVEYYDGYYDSV
+476 AQYSIEYYDGYYNTE
-491 ADAEASGN
+491 AEAQASGN

-504 VLQTDEDGYVN
+504 VMQTNQRGRIIFANAEKTFDVTD
-515 LRYADQ
+515 
-521 SFEVH
+521 S
-526 DANGNVTAT
+526 NGNVIAT

-540 SGDDFYRAA
+540 SGDDFYKPD
-549 NGAISLPLGTAV
+549 GIPTLPLGTVV
-561 IKEIKAPKGYNLPKP
+561 IKEIKAPNGYNLPEP
-576 FGMDQSFVRQI
+576 FGMPQTYVRQI
-587 TVDGNIDVVHSYN
+587 TADGTTEKVSSFNS
-600 APEQAE
+600 PEQPE
-606 PVFRSDLE
+606 PVLRSDVE

-627 GVPFKITSKTTGES
+627 GVPFKITSKTTTES

-664 TNGNDWIMSEDVE
+664 TNGNDWIMSEDAE

-716 DERGALPYDEYI
+716 DERGALPYDEYT
-728 LEELPCDANTGYQLI
+728 LEELPCDANAGYQLI
-743 KKDFTVSRDNSFNA
+743 KKDFTVSRDNSFNV

-797 KVSCDNLQKGTE
+797 KVSCDNIQKGTE

-851 FSFDGSNLMDSTEL
+851 FSFDGSNLTDSTEL

-871 ATTESPD
+871 ATTDNPD

-886 LSDLGQTVTV
+886 LSDQGQTVTV

-916 KDTEMV
+916 KDTEMI
-922 VTDTVAYYG
+922 VTDTVVYYG

-938 TLKGELMDKATGAV
+938 MLKGELMDKATGAV

-966 FTPNATAGTVELQFS
+966 FIPNATAGTVEIQFT
-981 FDGSNL
+981 FNGSNL
-987 KKDQNLVAFEHVLTK
+987 KKDQSLVAFEHVLTK
-1002 DKEIATHAEI
+1002 GKEIATHAEI
-1012 NDIPQTVTVIEP
+1012 TDIPQTVTVIEP

-1035 GHENSDNVVRDTTAT
+1035 GHE
-1050 VKDTVEY
+1050 
-1057 KNLVPGKEYTLV
+1057 
-1069 GKMMDKA
+1069 
-1076 TGTALLKA
+1076 
-1084 DGTEATG
+1084 
-1091 KATFTP
+1091 
-1097 ETANGTA
+1097 
-1104 TVEITFD
+1104 
-1111 CADLDGHSLVAFEKL
+1111 
-1126 YRGEITIA
+1126 
-1134 SHEDID
+1134 
-1140 DVDQTVKVDTPL
+1140 
-1152 VETTATSSQA
+1152 
-1162 GHDGDKN
+1162 GDKN
-1169 IVRDT
+1169 VVRDT

-1204 GKALRNA
+1204 GKALLNA

-1221 IKAADTYGTA
+1221 IKAADTYGTV

-1336 TGKEITCETT
+1336 TGKEITGETT

-1361 FDASQLDENSQL
+1361 FDASLLDENSQL

-1421 ADHKATVVDTVSYEN
+1421 ADHKATVVDSISYDN

-1446 GTLMVKETGEALLD
+1446 GTLMVKETGKALLD

-1470 TFTPEKPEGSVDV
+1470 TFTPEKPNGSVDV

-1500 EKLYRNQIEITVHED
+1500 EKLLRNGIEITFHED
-1515 IDDEDQTTTVVP
+1515 IDDEDQTVEVVP
-1527 PQIGTTA
+1527 PEVGTTA

-1543 MAADPESSITDEIQ
+1543 MSADPESSITDEIAY
-1557 FKNLVPGDEYQVAGI
+1557 KNLIPGDEYQVAGI

-1582 LSGEGASAISAEDL
+1582 LSGEGAPAIPAEDL
-1596 RKFADD
+1596 QKFTDD
-1602 LKAACGLDSGDVS
+1602 LKAACGLGSGNVS
-1615 AIEIDGKAFGEGHE
+1615 AIEVD
-1629 VKLVAGKYEWSDDNG
+1629 GKYEWSDDNG
-1644 FGQYLEKTDDGWKL
+1644 SGQYLEKTDDGWKL

-1683 TKDAPVLPLSPD
+1683 TKDTPVLPLNPD
-1695 YEAIAKLMQENP
+1695 YEAIAKVMQENP
-1707 DIVSCLSIEKKTFT
+1707 DIVSCLSIQKKTFT

-1740 EDTDTVV
+1740 EDTETVV

-1757 IANESDLD
+1757 IANESDIQ
-1765 NEGQTVSIVTPK
+1765 NEGQTVEIVTPK

-1838 AVSTFVPNKADGTV
+1838 AVATFVPNKANGSV

-1866 DLVAFEIAYKD
+1866 DLVAFEVAYKD

-1887 DDEAQTVTVSEPD
+1887 DDKGQTVSVSEPD
-1900 DNTFDTPGGDGYS
+1900 DNTFDTPDGDGYS

-1945 LAAAEGK
+1945 LAAVEGK

>member
-1 MRYHRM
+1 M
-7 DVSPKK
+7 KA
-13 ERRKDYESRSKKR
+13 EAKKR

-68 DGLDGDTLPVLVG
+68 DGLDDDTLPVLVG

-101 DGNTPLADLAAQ
+101 NGNTPLADLAAQ
-113 KAKQGLSLKWTDAET
+113 KAKQGLSLKWIDAET

-137 PINKSYDVEGS
+137 PINKSYEVEGT

-196 FLGWYTQDGKQY
+196 FLGWYTKDDKQY
-208 DFNSK
+208 DFNST

-232 PTTNPDVDVDQTL
+232 PTTNPDADVDQTL

-314 VTPPDATNGKDRNQY
+314 ITPPNATNGKDRNQY

-347 GGWIEINKASSNP
+347 GGWVEINKSSSNP

-401 LPAGDYTIKELK
+401 LPSGEYTVKELK

-423 GHQVRVTSGQTT
+423 GHQVRITSGQTT

-446 PVGTLLGKYD
+446 PVGALLGKYD
-456 GEKTYNGEKNLPLG
+456 GEKTYTGEGNLPLG
-470 SASLYG
+470 SAKLYG
-476 AQYSVEYYDGYYDSV
+476 AQYSIEYYDGYYNTE
-491 ADAEASGN
+491 AEAQASGN

-504 VLQTDEDGYVN
+504 ILQTDEDGYVN

-521 SFEVH
+521 SFDVH
-526 DANGNVTAT
+526 DADGNVIAT

-549 NGAISLPLGTAV
+549 NGAISLPLGTAI
-561 IKEIKAPKGYNLPKP
+561 IKEIKAPQGYNLPQP
-576 FGMDQSFVRQI
+576 FGMDQVFVRQI
-587 TVDGNIDVVHSYN
+587 TSDGNLDVVHSYN
-600 APEQAE
+600 APEVAE
-606 PVFRSDLE
+606 PIMRSDVE

-627 GVPFKITSKTTGES
+627 GVPFKITSKTTTES

-664 TNGNDWIMSEDVE
+664 TNGNDWIMSEDAE

-716 DERGALPYDEYI
+716 DERGALPYDEYT
-728 LEELPCDANTGYQLI
+728 LEELPCDANAGYQLI
-743 KKDFTVSRDNSFNA
+743 KKDFTVSRDNTFNA

-768 QDVSISTQA
+768 QDVSITTQA

-787 VAEPDVTVVD
+787 VAEPDVTVID
-797 KVSCDNLQKGTE
+797 KISCDNLQKGTE

-851 FSFDGSNLMDSTEL
+851 FSFDGSNLTDSTEL

-871 ATTESPD
+871 ATTDNPD

-886 LSDLGQTVTV
+886 LSDQGQTVTV

-916 KDTEMV
+916 KDTEMI

-938 TLKGELMDKATGAV
+938 MLKGELMDKATGAV

-966 FTPNATAGTVELQFS
+966 FTPNATAGTVEIQFT

-1012 NDIPQTVTVIEP
+1012 NDIPQTVTVIKP

-1057 KNLVPGKEYTLV
+1057 KNLVPGKEYTLI

-1076 TGTALLKA
+1076 TGTTLLKA

-1111 CADLDGHSLVAFEKL
+1111 CADLDDHSLVAFEKL
-1126 YRGEITIA
+1126 YRGETTIA

-1204 GKALRNA
+1204 GKALLNA

-1221 IKAADTYGTA
+1221 IKAADTYGTV

-1460 ADGNPITAST
+1460 AAGNPITAST

-1644 FGQYLEKTDDGWKL
+1644 SGQYLEKTDDGWKL

-1683 TKDAPVLPLSPD
+1683 TKDTPVLPLSPD
-1695 YEAIAKLMQENP
+1695 YEAIAKVMQENP
-1707 DIVSCLSIEKKTFT
+1707 DIVSCLSIQKKTFT

-1740 EDTDTVV
+1740 EDTETVV

-1757 IANESDLD
+1757 IANESDLG

-1924 LIAALVALAGGA
+1924 LIAALVALAGSA

-1945 LAAAEGK
+1945 LAEAEGK

>member
-1 MRYHRM
+1 M
-7 DVSPKK
+7 KA
-13 ERRKDYESRSKKR
+13 ESKKR

-68 DGLDGDTLPVLVG
+68 DGLDDDTLPVLVG

-86 PGQPVNADPVYYTDA
+86 PGQPVNADPVYYVDEN
-101 DGNTPLADLAAQ
+101 GNTPLADLAAQ
-113 KAKQGLSLKWTDAET
+113 KAKQGLSLKWIDAET

-137 PINKSYDVEGS
+137 PINKSYEVEGT

-196 FLGWYTQDGKQY
+196 FLGWYTEDGKQY

-232 PTTNPDVDVDQTL
+232 PTTNPDADVDQTL

-314 VTPPDATNGKDRNQY
+314 ITPPGATNGKDRNQY

-347 GGWIEINKASSNP
+347 GGWIEINKSSSNP
-360 AISDGNDC
+360 AITGNNDC
-368 YDLAGAEYAVYN
+368 YDLEGAEYAVFN
-380 SSNQAVAK
+380 QSNQAVAK

-401 LPAGDYTIKELK
+401 LPSGEYTVKELK

-423 GHQVRVTSGQTT
+423 GHQVRITSGQTT

-446 PVGTLLGKYD
+446 PVGALLGKYD
-456 GEKTYNGEKNLPLG
+456 GEKTYTGEGNLPLG
-470 SASLYG
+470 SAKLYG
-476 AQYSVEYYDGYYDSV
+476 AQYSIEYYDGYYNTE
-491 ADAEASGN
+491 AEAQASGN

-504 VLQTDEDGYVN
+504 ILQTDEDGYVN

-521 SFEVH
+521 SFDVH
-526 DANGNVTAT
+526 DADGNVIAT

-549 NGAISLPLGTAV
+549 NGAISLPLGTAI
-561 IKEIKAPKGYNLPKP
+561 IKEIKAPQGYNLPQP
-576 FGMDQSFVRQI
+576 FGMDQVFVRQI
-587 TVDGNIDVVHSYN
+587 TSDGNLDVVHSYN
-600 APEQAE
+600 APEVAE
-606 PVFRSDLE
+606 PIMRSDLE

-627 GVPFKITSKTTGES
+627 GVPFKITSKTTHES

-664 TNGNDWIMSEDVE
+664 TNGNDWIMSEDAE

-716 DERGALPYDEYI
+716 DERGALPYDEYT
-728 LEELPCDANTGYQLI
+728 LEELPCDANAGYQLI
-743 KKDFTVSRDNSFNA
+743 KKDFTVSRDNTFNA

-817 DKATG
+817 DKTTG
-822 KPYVDAAGNEVHGS
+822 KPYVDAAGNEVRGS

-851 FSFDGSNLMDSTEL
+851 FTFDGSNLTDSTEL

-878 RILADHKE
+878 RILADHRE
-886 LSDLGQTVTV
+886 LSDQGQTVTV

-966 FTPNATAGTVELQFS
+966 FTPNATAGTVEIQFT

-1035 GHENSDNVVRDTTAT
+1035 GHEGDKNVVRDTTAT

-1057 KNLVPGKEYTLV
+1057 KNLVPGKEYTLI

-1076 TGTALLKA
+1076 TGNALLKA
-1084 DGTEATG
+1084 DGSEVTG

-1097 ETANGTA
+1097 ESSNGTA

-1126 YRGEITIA
+1126 YRGETTIA

-1162 GHDGDKN
+1162 GHDGDKS

-1204 GKALRNA
+1204 GKALLNA

-1221 IKAADTYGTA
+1221 IKAADTYGTV

-1321 TIMDKATGNPYIDPS
+1321 TIMDKASGNPYIDPS
-1336 TGKEITCETT
+1336 TGKEITGETT

-1401 VVPEIHTNAAD
+1401 VVPEIQTNAAD

-1421 ADHKATVVDTVSYEN
+1421 SDHKATVVDTVSYKN

-1460 ADGNPITAST
+1460 ADGNPVTAST
-1470 TFTPEKPEGSVDV
+1470 TFTPEKREGSVDV

-1557 FKNLVPGDEYQVAGI
+1557 YKNLVPGDEYQVAGI

-1582 LSGEGASAISAEDL
+1582 LSGEGASAITAEDL
-1596 RKFADD
+1596 QKFADD

-1615 AIEIDGKAFGEGHE
+1615 VIEIDGKAFGNGHE

-1658 VEFSDSADMSNS
+1658 VEFNDSADMSNS

-1683 TKDAPVLPLSPD
+1683 TKDTPVLPLNPD
-1695 YEAIAKLMQENP
+1695 YEAIAKVMQENP
-1707 DIVSCLSIEKKTFT
+1707 DIVSCLSIQKKTFT

-1727 TVSMDFPINSIYN
+1727 TVSMEFPINSIYN
-1740 EDTDTVV
+1740 EDTETVV

-1757 IANESDLD
+1757 IANESNIQ
-1765 NEGQTVSIVTPK
+1765 NEGQTVEIVTPK

-1818 GVLMDKSTG
+1818 GVLMDKATG

-1838 AVSTFVPNKADGTV
+1838 AVAIFVPNKANGSV

-1866 DLVAFEIAYKD
+1866 DLVAFEVAYKD

-1887 DDEAQTVTVSEPD
+1887 DDEGQTVSVSPVV
-1900 DNTFDTPGGDGYS
+1900 DNGQDTPGDGYS
-1913 KTGVDMTLIYA
+1913 KTGVDMTLVYA

-1936 GAYAYRHRK
+1936 GVYALRQRK

-1952 TDGESD
+1952 EEDGTDKE
-1958 EE
+1958 

>member
-1 MRYHRM
+1 M
-7 DVSPKK
+7 KA
-13 ERRKDYESRSKKR
+13 EAKKR

-68 DGLDGDTLPVLVG
+68 DGLDDDTLPVLVG

-101 DGNTPLADLAAQ
+101 NGNTPLADLAAQ
-113 KAKQGLSLKWTDAET
+113 KAKQGLSLKWIDAET

-137 PINKSYDVEGS
+137 PINKSYEVEGT

-196 FLGWYTQDGKQY
+196 FLGWYTKDGKQY
-208 DFNSK
+208 DFNST

-232 PTTNPDVDVDQTL
+232 PTTNPDADVDQTL

-314 VTPPDATNGKDRNQY
+314 ITPPDATNGKDRNQY

-347 GGWIEINKASSNP
+347 GGWVEINKSSSNP

-401 LPAGDYTIKELK
+401 LPSGEYTVKELK

-423 GHQVRVTSGQTT
+423 GHQVRITSGQTT

-446 PVGTLLGKYD
+446 PVGALLGKYD
-456 GEKTYNGEKNLPLG
+456 GEKTYTGEGNLPLG
-470 SASLYG
+470 SAKLYG
-476 AQYSVEYYDGYYDSV
+476 AQYSIEYYDGYYNTE
-491 ADAEASGN
+491 AEAQASGN

-504 VLQTDEDGYVN
+504 ILQTDEDGYVN

-521 SFEVH
+521 SFDVH
-526 DANGNVTAT
+526 DADGNVIAT

-549 NGAISLPLGTAV
+549 NGAISLPLGTAI
-561 IKEIKAPKGYNLPKP
+561 IKEIKAPQGYNLPQP
-576 FGMDQSFVRQI
+576 FGMDQVFVRQI
-587 TVDGNIDVVHSYN
+587 TSDGNLDVVHSYN
-600 APEQAE
+600 APEVAE
-606 PVFRSDLE
+606 PIMRSDME

-627 GVPFKITSKTTGES
+627 GVPFKITSKTTTES

-664 TNGNDWIMSEDVE
+664 TNGNDWIMSEDAE

-716 DERGALPYDEYI
+716 DERGALPYDEYT
-728 LEELPCDANTGYQLI
+728 LEELPCDANAGYQLI
-743 KKDFTVSRDNSFNA
+743 KKDFTVSRDNTFNA

-768 QDVSISTQA
+768 QDVSITTQA

-787 VAEPDVTVVD
+787 VAEPDVTVID
-797 KVSCDNLQKGTE
+797 KISCDNLQKGTE

-851 FSFDGSNLMDSTEL
+851 FSFDGSNLTDSTEL

-871 ATTESPD
+871 ATTDNPD

-886 LSDLGQTVTV
+886 LSDQGQTVTV

-916 KDTEMV
+916 KDTEMI

-938 TLKGELMDKATGAV
+938 MLKGELMDKATGAV

-966 FTPNATAGTVELQFS
+966 FTPNATAGTVEIQFT

-1012 NDIPQTVTVIEP
+1012 NDIPQTVTVIKP

-1057 KNLVPGKEYTLV
+1057 KNLVPGKEYTLI

-1076 TGTALLKA
+1076 TGTTLLKA

-1111 CADLDGHSLVAFEKL
+1111 CADLDDHSLVAFEKL
-1126 YRGEITIA
+1126 YRGETTIA

-1204 GKALRNA
+1204 GKALLNA

-1221 IKAADTYGTA
+1221 IKAADTYGTV

-1336 TGKEITCETT
+1336 TGKEITGETT

-1596 RKFADD
+1596 QKFADD

-1615 AIEIDGKAFGEGHE
+1615 AIEIDGKAFGDGHE

-1644 FGQYLEKTDDGWKL
+1644 SGQYLEKTDDGWKL

-1683 TKDAPVLPLSPD
+1683 TKDTPVLPLNPD
-1695 YEAIAKLMQENP
+1695 YEAIAKAMQENP
-1707 DIVSCLSIEKKTFT
+1707 DIVSCLSIQKKTFT

-1740 EDTDTVV
+1740 EDTETVV

-1757 IANESDLD
+1757 IAHESDIK
-1765 NEGQTVSIVTPK
+1765 NKGQTVEIVTPK

-1838 AVSTFVPNKADGTV
+1838 AVATFVPNKANGSV

-1866 DLVAFEIAYKD
+1866 DLVAFEVAYKD

-1887 DDEAQTVTVSEPD
+1887 DDEGQTVSVSEPD
-1900 DNTFDTPGGDGYS
+1900 DNTFDTPDGDGYS

-1945 LAAAEGK
+1945 LAAVEGK

>member
-1 MRYHRM
+1 M

-13 ERRKDYESRSKKR
+13 ERRKIMKAEAKKR

-68 DGLDGDTLPVLVG
+68 DGLDDNTLPVLVG

-101 DGNTPLADLAAQ
+101 NGNTPLADLAAQ
-113 KAKQGLSLKWTDAET
+113 KAKQGLSLKWIDAET

-137 PINKSYDVEGS
+137 PINKSYEVEGT

-196 FLGWYTQDGKQY
+196 FLGWYTKDGKQY
-208 DFNSK
+208 DFNST

-232 PTTNPDVDVDQTL
+232 PTTNPDADVDQTL

-314 VTPPDATNGKDRNQY
+314 ITPPDATNGKDRNQY

-347 GGWIEINKASSNP
+347 GGWIEVNKSSSNP
-360 AISDGNDC
+360 AISDNNDC
-368 YDLAGAEYAVYN
+368 YDLEGAEYAVFN
-380 SSNQAVAK
+380 QSNQAVAK
-388 LTTDENGYAKSGL
+388 LTTDKNGYAKSGL
-401 LPAGDYTIKELK
+401 LPSGEYTVKELK

-664 TNGNDWIMSEDVE
+664 TNGNDWIMSEDTE

-716 DERGALPYDEYI
+716 DERGALPYDEYT
-728 LEELPCDANTGYQLI
+728 LEELPCDANAGYQLI
-743 KKDFTVSRDNSFNA
+743 KKDFTVSRDNTFNA

-797 KVSCDNLQKGTE
+797 KVSCDNIQKGTE

-842 SQEQDAYVE
+842 SQEQDAFVE
-851 FSFDGSNLMDSTEL
+851 FTFDGSNLTDSTEL
-865 VVFEDL
+865 VVFETI

-878 RILADHKE
+878 RILDNHE
-886 LSDLGQTVTV
+886 DINDLGQTVTV

-966 FTPNATAGTVELQFS
+966 FIPNATAGTVEIQFT
-981 FDGSNL
+981 FNGSNL
-987 KKDQNLVAFEHVLTK
+987 KKDQSLVAFEHVLTK
-1002 DKEIATHAEI
+1002 GKEIATHAEI
-1012 NDIPQTVTVIEP
+1012 TDIPQTVTVIEP

-1035 GHENSDNVVRDTTAT
+1035 GHEGDKNVVRDTTAT

-1057 KNLVPGKEYTLV
+1057 KNLVPGKEYTLI

-1076 TGTALLKA
+1076 TGNALLKA
-1084 DGTEATG
+1084 DGSEVTG

-1097 ETANGTA
+1097 ESSNGTA

-1126 YRGEITIA
+1126 YRGETTIA

-1187 VTGKEYTFTGTV
+1187 VTGKEYTFIGTV

-1204 GKALRNA
+1204 GKALLNA

-1221 IKAADTYGTA
+1221 IKAADTYGTV

-1336 TGKEITCETT
+1336 TGKEITGETT

-1421 ADHKATVVDTVSYEN
+1421 ADHKASVVDTVSYDN

-1460 ADGNPITAST
+1460 VDGNPVTASA
-1470 TFTPEKPEGSVDV
+1470 TFTPEKPKGSVDV

-1557 FKNLVPGDEYQVAGI
+1557 YKNLVPGDEYQVAGI

-1596 RKFADD
+1596 QKFADD
-1602 LKAACGLDSGDVS
+1602 LKAACELDSGDVS
-1615 AIEIDGKAFGEGHE
+1615 AIEIDGKAFGDGHE

-1644 FGQYLEKTDDGWKL
+1644 SGQYLEKTDDGWKL

-1683 TKDAPVLPLSPD
+1683 TKDTPVLPLNPD
-1695 YEAIAKLMQENP
+1695 YEAIAKVMQENP
-1707 DIVSCLSIEKKTFT
+1707 DIVSCLSIQKKTFT

-1740 EDTDTVV
+1740 EDTETVV

-1757 IANESDLD
+1757 IANESDIQ
-1765 NEGQTVSIVTPK
+1765 NEGQTVEIVTPK

-1818 GVLMDKSTG
+1818 GVLMDKATG

-1838 AVSTFVPNKADGTV
+1838 AVATFVPNKANGSV

-1924 LIAALVALAGGA
+1924 LIAALIALAGGA

>member
-1 MRYHRM
+1 M
-7 DVSPKK
+7 KA
-13 ERRKDYESRSKKR
+13 EAKKR

-68 DGLDGDTLPVLVG
+68 DGLDDDTLPVLVG

-101 DGNTPLADLAAQ
+101 NGNTPLADLAAQ
-113 KAKQGLSLKWTDAET
+113 KAKQGLSLKWIDAET

-137 PINKSYDVEGS
+137 PINKSYEVEGT

-196 FLGWYTQDGKQY
+196 FLGWYTKDGKQY
-208 DFNSK
+208 DFNST

-232 PTTNPDVDVDQTL
+232 PTTNPDADVDQTL

-314 VTPPDATNGKDRNQY
+314 ITPPDATNGKDRNQY

-347 GGWIEINKASSNP
+347 GGWVEINKSSSNP

-401 LPAGDYTIKELK
+401 LPSGEYTVKELK

-423 GHQVRVTSGQTT
+423 GHQVRITSGQTT

-446 PVGTLLGKYD
+446 PVGALLGKYD
-456 GEKTYNGEKNLPLG
+456 GEKTYTGEGNLPLG
-470 SASLYG
+470 SAKLYG
-476 AQYSVEYYDGYYDSV
+476 AQYSIEYYDGYYNTE
-491 ADAEASGN
+491 AEAQASGN

-504 VLQTDEDGYVN
+504 ILQTDEDGYVN

-521 SFEVH
+521 SFDVH
-526 DANGNVTAT
+526 DADGNVIAT

-549 NGAISLPLGTAV
+549 NGAISLPLGTAI
-561 IKEIKAPKGYNLPKP
+561 IKEIKAPQGYNLPQP
-576 FGMDQSFVRQI
+576 FGMDQVFVRQI
-587 TVDGNIDVVHSYN
+587 TSDGNLDVVHSYN
-600 APEQAE
+600 APEVAE
-606 PVFRSDLE
+606 PIMRSDVE

-627 GVPFKITSKTTGES
+627 GVPFKITSKTTTES

-664 TNGNDWIMSEDVE
+664 TNGNDWIMSEDAE

-716 DERGALPYDEYI
+716 DERGALPYDEYT
-728 LEELPCDANTGYQLI
+728 LEELPCDANAGYQLI
-743 KKDFTVSRDNSFNA
+743 KKDFTVSRDNTFNA

-768 QDVSISTQA
+768 QDVSITTQA

-787 VAEPDVTVVD
+787 VAEPDVTVID
-797 KVSCDNLQKGTE
+797 KISCDNIQKGTE

-851 FSFDGSNLMDSTEL
+851 FTFDGSNLTDSTEL

-871 ATTESPD
+871 ATTDNPD

-886 LSDLGQTVTV
+886 LSDQGQTVTV

-916 KDTEMV
+916 KDTEMI

-938 TLKGELMDKATGAV
+938 MLKGELMDKATGAV

-966 FTPNATAGTVELQFS
+966 FTPNATAGTVEIQFT

-1035 GHENSDNVVRDTTAT
+1035 GHENSDNVVCDTTAT

-1057 KNLVPGKEYTLV
+1057 KNLVPGKEYTLI

-1111 CADLDGHSLVAFEKL
+1111 CADLDDHSLVAFEKL
-1126 YRGEITIA
+1126 YRGETTIA

-1204 GKALRNA
+1204 GKALLNA

-1221 IKAADTYGTA
+1221 IKAADTYGTV

-1336 TGKEITCETT
+1336 TGKEITGETT

-1596 RKFADD
+1596 QKFADD

-1615 AIEIDGKAFGEGHE
+1615 AIEIDGKAFGDGHE

-1644 FGQYLEKTDDGWKL
+1644 SGQYLEKTDDGWKL

-1683 TKDAPVLPLSPD
+1683 TKDTPVLPLNPD
-1695 YEAIAKLMQENP
+1695 YEAIAKAMQENP
-1707 DIVSCLSIEKKTFT
+1707 DIVSCLSIQKKTFT

-1740 EDTDTVV
+1740 EDTETVV

-1757 IANESDLD
+1757 IANESDIQ
-1765 NEGQTVSIVTPK
+1765 NEGQTVEIVTPK

-1838 AVSTFVPNKADGTV
+1838 AVATFVPNKADGTV

-1887 DDEAQTVTVSEPD
+1887 DDKGQTVSVSEPD
-1900 DNTFDTPGGDGYS
+1900 DNTFDTPDGDGYS

-1945 LAAAEGK
+1945 LAAVEGK

>member
-1 MRYHRM
+1 M
-7 DVSPKK
+7 KA
-13 ERRKDYESRSKKR
+13 EAKKR

-68 DGLDGDTLPVLVG
+68 DGLGVDTLPVLVG

-101 DGNTPLADLAAQ
+101 NGNTPLADLAAQ
-113 KAKQGLSLKWTDAET
+113 KAKQGLSLKWIDAET

-137 PINKSYDVEGS
+137 PINKSYEVEGT

-196 FLGWYTQDGKQY
+196 FLGWYTKDGNQY
-208 DFNSK
+208 DFNST

-232 PTTNPDVDVDQTL
+232 PTTNPDADVDQTL

-314 VTPPDATNGKDRNQY
+314 ITPPDATDGKDRNQY

-347 GGWIEINKASSNP
+347 GGWVEINKSSSNP

-401 LPAGDYTIKELK
+401 LPSGEYTVKELK

-423 GHQVRVTSGQTT
+423 GHQVRITSGQTT
-435 TSNLVD
+435 TINLVD

-446 PVGTLLGKYD
+446 PVGALLGKYD
-456 GEKTYNGEKNLPLG
+456 GEKTYTGEGNLPLG
-470 SASLYG
+470 SAKLYG
-476 AQYSVEYYDGYYDSV
+476 AQYSIEYYDGYYNTE
-491 ADAEASGN
+491 AEAQASGN

-504 VLQTDEDGYVN
+504 ILQTDEDGYVN

-521 SFEVH
+521 SFDVH
-526 DANGNVTAT
+526 DADGNVIAT

-549 NGAISLPLGTAV
+549 NGAISLPLGTAI
-561 IKEIKAPKGYNLPKP
+561 IKEIKAPQGYNLPQP
-576 FGMDQSFVRQI
+576 FGMDQVFVRQI
-587 TVDGNIDVVHSYN
+587 TSDGNLDVVHSYN
-600 APEQAE
+600 APEVAE
-606 PVFRSDLE
+606 PIMRSDVE

-627 GVPFKITSKTTGES
+627 GVPFKITSKTTTES

-664 TNGNDWIMSEDVE
+664 TNGNDWIMSEDAE

-716 DERGALPYDEYI
+716 DERGALPYDEYT
-728 LEELPCDANTGYQLI
+728 LEELPCDANAGYQLI
-743 KKDFTVSRDNSFNA
+743 KKDFTVSRDNTFNA

-768 QDVSISTQA
+768 QDVSITTQA

-787 VAEPDVTVVD
+787 VAEPDVTVID
-797 KVSCDNLQKGTE
+797 KISCDNLQKGTE

-851 FSFDGSNLMDSTEL
+851 FSFDGSNLTDSTEL

-871 ATTESPD
+871 ATTDNPD

-886 LSDLGQTVTV
+886 LSDQGQTVTV

-916 KDTEMV
+916 KDTEMI

-938 TLKGELMDKATGAV
+938 MLKGELMDKATGAV

-966 FTPNATAGTVELQFS
+966 FTPNATAGTVEIQFT

-1012 NDIPQTVTVIEP
+1012 NDIPQTVTVIKP

-1057 KNLVPGKEYTLV
+1057 KNLVPGKEYTLI

-1076 TGTALLKA
+1076 TGTTLLKA

-1111 CADLDGHSLVAFEKL
+1111 CADLDNHSLVAFEKL
-1126 YRGEITIA
+1126 YRGETTIA

-1204 GKALRNA
+1204 GKALLNA

-1221 IKAADTYGTA
+1221 IKAADTYGTV

-1336 TGKEITCETT
+1336 TGKEITGETT

-1596 RKFADD
+1596 QKFADD

-1615 AIEIDGKAFGEGHE
+1615 AIEIDGKAFGDGHE

-1644 FGQYLEKTDDGWKL
+1644 SGQYLEKTDDGWKL

-1683 TKDAPVLPLSPD
+1683 TKDTPVLPLNPD
-1695 YEAIAKLMQENP
+1695 YEAIAKAMQENP
-1707 DIVSCLSIEKKTFT
+1707 DIVSCLSIQKKTFT

-1740 EDTDTVV
+1740 EDTETVV

-1757 IANESDLD
+1757 IAHESDIK
-1765 NEGQTVSIVTPK
+1765 NKGQTVEIVTPK

-1838 AVSTFVPNKADGTV
+1838 AVATFVPNKANGSV

-1866 DLVAFEIAYKD
+1866 DLVAFEVAYKD

-1887 DDEAQTVTVSEPD
+1887 DDEGQTVSVSEPD
-1900 DNTFDTPGGDGYS
+1900 DNTFDTPDGDGYS

-1945 LAAAEGK
+1945 LAAVDGK

>member
-1 MRYHRM
+1 M

-13 ERRKDYESRSKKR
+13 ERRKIMKAEAKKR

-68 DGLDGDTLPVLVG
+68 DGLDDDTLPVLVG

-101 DGNTPLADLAAQ
+101 NGNTPLADLAAQ
-113 KAKQGLSLKWTDAET
+113 KAKQGLSLKWIDAET

-137 PINKSYDVEGS
+137 PINKSYEVEGT

-160 NDGGKTAKQ
+160 NDGGKTAAQ

-196 FLGWYTQDGKQY
+196 FLGWYTKDGNQY
-208 DFNSK
+208 DFNST

-232 PTTNPDVDVDQTL
+232 PTTNPDADVDQTL

-314 VTPPDATNGKDRNQY
+314 ITPPDATNGKDRNQY

-347 GGWIEINKASSNP
+347 GGWVEINKSSSNP

-401 LPAGDYTIKELK
+401 LPSGEYTVKELK

-423 GHQVRVTSGQTT
+423 GHQVRITSGQTT

-446 PVGTLLGKYD
+446 PVGALLGKYD
-456 GEKTYNGEKNLPLG
+456 GEKTYTGEGNLPLG
-470 SASLYG
+470 SAKLYG
-476 AQYSVEYYDGYYDSV
+476 AQYSIEYYDGYYNTE
-491 ADAEASGN
+491 AEAQASGN

-504 VLQTDEDGYVN
+504 ILQTDEDGYVN

-521 SFEVH
+521 SFDVH
-526 DANGNVTAT
+526 DADGNVIAT

-549 NGAISLPLGTAV
+549 NGAISLPLGTAI
-561 IKEIKAPKGYNLPKP
+561 IKEIKAPQGYNLPQP
-576 FGMDQSFVRQI
+576 FGMDQVFVRQI
-587 TVDGNIDVVHSYN
+587 TSDGNLDVVHSYN
-600 APEQAE
+600 APEVAE
-606 PVFRSDLE
+606 PIMRSDVE

-627 GVPFKITSKTTGES
+627 GVPFKITSKTTTES

-664 TNGNDWIMSEDVE
+664 TNGNDWIMSEDAE

-716 DERGALPYDEYI
+716 DERGALPYDEYT
-728 LEELPCDANTGYQLI
+728 LEELPCDANAGYQLI
-743 KKDFTVSRDNSFNA
+743 KKDFTVSRDNTFNA

-768 QDVSISTQA
+768 QDVSITTQA

-787 VAEPDVTVVD
+787 VAEPDVTVID
-797 KVSCDNLQKGTE
+797 KISCDNLQKGTE

-851 FSFDGSNLMDSTEL
+851 FSFDGSNLTDSTEL

-871 ATTESPD
+871 ATTDNPD

-886 LSDLGQTVTV
+886 LSDQGQTVTV

-916 KDTEMV
+916 KDTEMI

-938 TLKGELMDKATGAV
+938 MLKGELMDKATGAV

-966 FTPNATAGTVELQFS
+966 FTPNATAGTVEIQFT

-1012 NDIPQTVTVIEP
+1012 NDIPQTVTVIKP

-1057 KNLVPGKEYTLV
+1057 KNLVPGKEYTLI

-1076 TGTALLKA
+1076 TGTTLLKA

-1111 CADLDGHSLVAFEKL
+1111 CADLDDHSLVAFEKL
-1126 YRGEITIA
+1126 YRGETTIA

-1204 GKALRNA
+1204 GKALLNA

-1221 IKAADTYGTA
+1221 IKAADTYGTV

-1336 TGKEITCETT
+1336 TGKEITGETT

-1596 RKFADD
+1596 QKFADD

-1615 AIEIDGKAFGEGHE
+1615 AIEIDGKAFGDGHE

-1644 FGQYLEKTDDGWKL
+1644 SGQYLEKTDDGWKL

-1683 TKDAPVLPLSPD
+1683 TKDTPVLPLNPD
-1695 YEAIAKLMQENP
+1695 YEAIAKAMQENP
-1707 DIVSCLSIEKKTFT
+1707 DIVSCLSIQKKTFT

-1740 EDTDTVV
+1740 EDTETVV

-1757 IANESDLD
+1757 IAHESDIK
-1765 NEGQTVSIVTPK
+1765 NKGQTVEIVTPK

-1838 AVSTFVPNKADGTV
+1838 AVATFVPNKANGSV

-1866 DLVAFEIAYKD
+1866 DLVAFEVAYKD

-1887 DDEAQTVTVSEPD
+1887 DDEGQTVSVSEPD
-1900 DNTFDTPGGDGYS
+1900 DNTFDTPDGDGYS

-1945 LAAAEGK
+1945 LAAVDGK

>member
-1 MRYHRM
+1 M
-7 DVSPKK
+7 KA
-13 ERRKDYESRSKKR
+13 EAKKR

-68 DGLDGDTLPVLVG
+68 EGLDDDTLPVLVG

-101 DGNTPLADLAAQ
+101 NGNTPLADLAAQ
-113 KAKQGLSLKWTDAET
+113 KAKQGLSLKWIDAET

-137 PINKSYDVEGS
+137 PINKSYEVEGT

-196 FLGWYTQDGKQY
+196 FLGWYTKDGKQY
-208 DFNSK
+208 DFNST

-232 PTTNPDVDVDQTL
+232 PTTNPDADVDQTL

-314 VTPPDATNGKDRNQY
+314 ITPPDATNGKDRNQY

-347 GGWIEINKASSNP
+347 GGWIEVNKSSSNP
-360 AISDGNDC
+360 AISDNNDC
-368 YDLAGAEYAVYN
+368 YDLEGAEYAVFN
-380 SSNQAVAK
+380 QSNQAVAK
-388 LTTDENGYAKSGL
+388 LTTDKNGYAKSGL
-401 LPAGDYTIKELK
+401 LPSGEYTVKELK

-456 GEKTYNGEKNLPLG
+456 GEKTYNGVKNLPLG

-664 TNGNDWIMSEDVE
+664 TNGNDWIMSEDTE

-716 DERGALPYDEYI
+716 DERGALPYDEYT
-728 LEELPCDANTGYQLI
+728 LEELPCDANAGYQLI
-743 KKDFTVSRDNSFNA
+743 KKDFTVSRDNTFNA

-797 KVSCDNLQKGTE
+797 KVSCDNIQKGTE

-842 SQEQDAYVE
+842 SQEQDAFVE
-851 FSFDGSNLMDSTEL
+851 FTFDGSNLTDSTEL
-865 VVFEDL
+865 VVFETI

-878 RILADHKE
+878 RILDNHE
-886 LSDLGQTVTV
+886 DINDLGQTVTV

-966 FTPNATAGTVELQFS
+966 FIPNATAGTVEIQFT
-981 FDGSNL
+981 FNGSNL
-987 KKDQNLVAFEHVLTK
+987 KKDQSLVAFEHVLTK
-1002 DKEIATHAEI
+1002 GKEIATHAEI
-1012 NDIPQTVTVIEP
+1012 TDIPQTVTVIEP

-1035 GHENSDNVVRDTTAT
+1035 GHEGDKNVVRDTTAT

-1057 KNLVPGKEYTLV
+1057 KNLVPGKEYTLI

-1076 TGTALLKA
+1076 TGNALLKA
-1084 DGTEATG
+1084 DGSEVTG

-1097 ETANGTA
+1097 ESSNGTA

-1126 YRGEITIA
+1126 YRGETTIA

-1187 VTGKEYTFTGTV
+1187 VTGKEYTFIGTV

-1204 GKALRNA
+1204 GKALLNA

-1221 IKAADTYGTA
+1221 IKAADTYGTV

-1336 TGKEITCETT
+1336 TGKEITGETT

-1421 ADHKATVVDTVSYEN
+1421 ADHKASVVDTVSYDN

-1460 ADGNPITAST
+1460 VDGNPVTASA
-1470 TFTPEKPEGSVDV
+1470 TFTPEKPKGSVDV

-1557 FKNLVPGDEYQVAGI
+1557 YKNLVPGDEYQVAGI

-1596 RKFADD
+1596 QKFADD
-1602 LKAACGLDSGDVS
+1602 LKAACELDSGDVS
-1615 AIEIDGKAFGEGHE
+1615 AIEIDGKAFGDGHE

-1644 FGQYLEKTDDGWKL
+1644 SGQYLEKTDDGWKL

-1683 TKDAPVLPLSPD
+1683 TKDTPVLPLNPD
-1695 YEAIAKLMQENP
+1695 YEAIAKVMQENP
-1707 DIVSCLSIEKKTFT
+1707 DIVSCLSIQKKTFT

-1740 EDTDTVV
+1740 EDTETVV

-1757 IANESDLD
+1757 IANESDIQ
-1765 NEGQTVSIVTPK
+1765 NEGQTVEIVTPK

-1818 GVLMDKSTG
+1818 GVLMDKATG

-1838 AVSTFVPNKADGTV
+1838 AVATFVPNKANGSV

-1924 LIAALVALAGGA
+1924 LIAALIALAGGA

>member
-1 MRYHRM
+1 M
-7 DVSPKK
+7 KA
-13 ERRKDYESRSKKR
+13 EAKKR

-68 DGLDGDTLPVLVG
+68 DGLDDDTLPVLVG

-101 DGNTPLADLAAQ
+101 NGNTPLVDLAAQ
-113 KAKQGLSLKWTDAET
+113 KAKQGLSLKWIDAET

-137 PINKSYDVEGS
+137 PINKSYEVEGT

-196 FLGWYTQDGKQY
+196 FLGWYTKDGNQY
-208 DFNSK
+208 DFNST

-219 VEAKWAVADVTVV
+219 VEAKWAIADVTVV
-232 PTTNPDVDVDQTL
+232 PTTNPDADVDQTL

-289 NVQATY
+289 NMQATY

-314 VTPPDATNGKDRNQY
+314 ITPPDATNGKDRNQY

-347 GGWIEINKASSNP
+347 GGWVEINKSSSNP

-401 LPAGDYTIKELK
+401 LPSGEYTVKELK

-423 GHQVRVTSGQTT
+423 GHQVRITSGQTT

-441 KPQSD
+441 KPQSN
-446 PVGTLLGKYD
+446 PVGALLGKYD
-456 GEKTYNGEKNLPLG
+456 GEKTYTGEGNLPLG
-470 SASLYG
+470 SAKLYG
-476 AQYSVEYYDGYYDSV
+476 AQYSIEYYDGYYNTE
-491 ADAEASGN
+491 AEAQASGN

-504 VLQTDEDGYVN
+504 ILQTDEDGYVN

-521 SFEVH
+521 SFDVH
-526 DANGNVTAT
+526 DADGNVIAT

-549 NGAISLPLGTAV
+549 NGAISLPLGTAI
-561 IKEIKAPKGYNLPKP
+561 IKEIKAPQGYNLPQP
-576 FGMDQSFVRQI
+576 FGMDQVFVRQI
-587 TVDGNIDVVHSYN
+587 TSDGNLDVVHSYN
-600 APEQAE
+600 APEVAE
-606 PVFRSDLE
+606 PIMRSDVE

-627 GVPFKITSKTTGES
+627 GVPFKITSKTTTES

-664 TNGNDWIMSEDVE
+664 TNGNDWIMSEDAE

-716 DERGALPYDEYI
+716 DERGALPYDEYT
-728 LEELPCDANTGYQLI
+728 LEELPCDANAGYQLI
-743 KKDFTVSRDNSFNA
+743 KKDFTVSRDNTFNA

-768 QDVSISTQA
+768 QDVSITTQA

-787 VAEPDVTVVD
+787 VAEPDVTVID
-797 KVSCDNLQKGTE
+797 KISCDNLQKGTE

-851 FSFDGSNLMDSTEL
+851 FSFDGSNLTDSTEL

-871 ATTESPD
+871 ATTDNPD

-886 LSDLGQTVTV
+886 LSDQGQTVTV

-916 KDTEMV
+916 KDTEMI

-938 TLKGELMDKATGAV
+938 MLKGELMDKATGAV

-966 FTPNATAGTVELQFS
+966 FTPNATAGTVEIQFT

-1012 NDIPQTVTVIEP
+1012 NDIP
-1024 SIKTTAKSSQA
+1024 
-1035 GHENSDNVVRDTTAT
+1035 
-1050 VKDTVEY
+1050 
-1057 KNLVPGKEYTLV
+1057 
-1069 GKMMDKA
+1069 
-1076 TGTALLKA
+1076 
-1084 DGTEATG
+1084 
-1091 KATFTP
+1091 
-1097 ETANGTA
+1097 
-1104 TVEITFD
+1104 
-1111 CADLDGHSLVAFEKL
+1111 
-1126 YRGEITIA
+1126 
-1134 SHEDID
+1134 
-1140 DVDQTVKVDTPL
+1140 
-1152 VETTATSSQA
+1152 
-1162 GHDGDKN
+1162 
-1169 IVRDT
+1169 
-1174 EATLTDTVEYKGL
+1174 
-1187 VTGKEYTFTGTV
+1187 
-1199 IDKVT
+1199 
-1204 GKALRNA
+1204 
-1211 DGSEVTASKT
+1211 
-1221 IKAADTYGTA
+1221 
-1231 ELEFTLNCASLDG
+1231 
-1244 HELVVFEK
+1244 
-1252 IYQDGKEIGS
+1252 
-1262 HEDLNDGDQTVTV
+1262 QTVTV

-1336 TGKEITCETT
+1336 TGKEITGETT

-1596 RKFADD
+1596 QKFADD

-1615 AIEIDGKAFGEGHE
+1615 AIEIDGKAFGDGHE

-1644 FGQYLEKTDDGWKL
+1644 SGQYLEKTDDGWKL

-1683 TKDAPVLPLSPD
+1683 TKDTPVLPLNPD
-1695 YEAIAKLMQENP
+1695 YEAIAKAMQENP
-1707 DIVSCLSIEKKTFT
+1707 DIVSCLSIQKKTFT

-1740 EDTDTVV
+1740 EDTETVV

-1757 IANESDLD
+1757 IAHESDIK
-1765 NEGQTVSIVTPK
+1765 NKGQTVEIVTPK

-1838 AVSTFVPNKADGTV
+1838 AVATFVPNKANGSV

-1866 DLVAFEIAYKD
+1866 DLVAFEVAYKD

-1887 DDEAQTVTVSEPD
+1887 DDEGQTVSVSEPD
-1900 DNTFDTPGGDGYS
+1900 DNTLDTSDGDGYS

-1945 LAAAEGK
+1945 LAAVDGK

>member
-1 MRYHRM
+1 M
-7 DVSPKK
+7 KA
-13 ERRKDYESRSKKR
+13 EAKKR

-68 DGLDGDTLPVLVG
+68 DGLDDDTLPVLVG

-101 DGNTPLADLAAQ
+101 NGNTPLADFAAQ
-113 KAKQGLSLKWTDAET
+113 KAKQGLSLKWIDAET

-137 PINKSYDVEGS
+137 PINKSYEVEGT

-196 FLGWYTQDGKQY
+196 FLGWYTKDGNQY
-208 DFNSK
+208 DFNST

-232 PTTNPDVDVDQTL
+232 PTTNPDTDVDQTL

-314 VTPPDATNGKDRNQY
+314 ITPPDATNGKDRNQY

-347 GGWIEINKASSNP
+347 GGWVEINKSSSNP

-401 LPAGDYTIKELK
+401 LPSGEYTVKELK

-423 GHQVRVTSGQTT
+423 GHQVRITSGQTT

-446 PVGTLLGKYD
+446 PVGALLGKYD
-456 GEKTYNGEKNLPLG
+456 GEKTYTGEGNLPLG
-470 SASLYG
+470 SAKLYG
-476 AQYSVEYYDGYYDSV
+476 AQYSIEYYDGYYNTE
-491 ADAEASGN
+491 AEAQASGN

-504 VLQTDEDGYVN
+504 ILQTDEDGYVN

-521 SFEVH
+521 SFDVH
-526 DANGNVTAT
+526 DADGNVIAT

-549 NGAISLPLGTAV
+549 NGAISLPLGTAI
-561 IKEIKAPKGYNLPKP
+561 IKEIKAPQGYNLPQP
-576 FGMDQSFVRQI
+576 FGMDQVFVRQI
-587 TVDGNIDVVHSYN
+587 TSDGNLDVVHSYN
-600 APEQAE
+600 APEVAE
-606 PVFRSDLE
+606 PIMRSDVE

-627 GVPFKITSKTTGES
+627 GVPFKITSKTTTES

-664 TNGNDWIMSEDVE
+664 TNGNDWIMSEDAE

-716 DERGALPYDEYI
+716 DERGALPYDEYT
-728 LEELPCDANTGYQLI
+728 LEELPCDANAGYQLI
-743 KKDFTVSRDNSFNA
+743 KKDFTVSRDNTFNA

-768 QDVSISTQA
+768 QDVSITTQA

-787 VAEPDVTVVD
+787 VAEPDVTVID
-797 KVSCDNLQKGTE
+797 KISCDNLQKGTE

-851 FSFDGSNLMDSTEL
+851 FSFDGSNLTDSTEL

-871 ATTESPD
+871 ATTDNPD

-886 LSDLGQTVTV
+886 LSDQGQTVTV

-916 KDTEMV
+916 KDTEMI

-938 TLKGELMDKATGAV
+938 MLKGELMDKATGAV

-966 FTPNATAGTVELQFS
+966 FTPNATAGTVEIQFT

-1012 NDIPQTVTVIEP
+1012 NDIP
-1024 SIKTTAKSSQA
+1024 
-1035 GHENSDNVVRDTTAT
+1035 
-1050 VKDTVEY
+1050 
-1057 KNLVPGKEYTLV
+1057 
-1069 GKMMDKA
+1069 
-1076 TGTALLKA
+1076 
-1084 DGTEATG
+1084 
-1091 KATFTP
+1091 
-1097 ETANGTA
+1097 
-1104 TVEITFD
+1104 
-1111 CADLDGHSLVAFEKL
+1111 
-1126 YRGEITIA
+1126 
-1134 SHEDID
+1134 
-1140 DVDQTVKVDTPL
+1140 
-1152 VETTATSSQA
+1152 
-1162 GHDGDKN
+1162 
-1169 IVRDT
+1169 
-1174 EATLTDTVEYKGL
+1174 
-1187 VTGKEYTFTGTV
+1187 
-1199 IDKVT
+1199 
-1204 GKALRNA
+1204 
-1211 DGSEVTASKT
+1211 
-1221 IKAADTYGTA
+1221 
-1231 ELEFTLNCASLDG
+1231 
-1244 HELVVFEK
+1244 
-1252 IYQDGKEIGS
+1252 
-1262 HEDLNDGDQTVTV
+1262 QTVTV

-1336 TGKEITCETT
+1336 TGKEITGETTFTPDDTYGTVDVKFAFDASQLDENSQLVVFEKISRNGEEIGGHEDIDDEAQAVSIVVPEIHTNAADGLDGDKNVVKDPEAEVTDTVEYKGLVTGKEYKITGTIMDKATGNPYIDPSTGKEITGETT

-1460 ADGNPITAST
+1460 ADGNPVTAST

-1483 VFEFDADLLAGK
+1483 VLEFDADLLAGK

-1596 RKFADD
+1596 QKFADD

-1615 AIEIDGKAFGEGHE
+1615 AIEIDGKAFGDGHE

-1644 FGQYLEKTDDGWKL
+1644 SGQYLEKTDDGWKL

-1670 KEIGTYTDDQVKL
+1670 NEIGTYTDDQVKL
-1683 TKDAPVLPLSPD
+1683 TKDTPVLPLNPD
-1695 YEAIAKLMQENP
+1695 YEAIAKVMQENP
-1707 DIVSCLSIEKKTFT
+1707 DIVSCLSIQKKTFT

-1740 EDTDTVV
+1740 EDTETVV

-1757 IANESDLD
+1757 IANESDIQ
-1765 NEGQTVSIVTPK
+1765 NEGQTVEIVTPK

-1818 GVLMDKSTG
+1818 GVLMDKATG

-1838 AVSTFVPNKADGTV
+1838 AVATFVPNKANGSV

-1866 DLVAFEIAYKD
+1866 DLVAFEVAYKD

-1887 DDEAQTVTVSEPD
+1887 DDKGQTVSVSEPD
-1900 DNTFDTPGGDGYS
+1900 DNTFDTPDGDGYS

-1945 LAAAEGK
+1945 LAAVEGK

>member
-1 MRYHRM
+1 M
-7 DVSPKK
+7 KA
-13 ERRKDYESRSKKR
+13 EAKKR

-37 VLVVGLLPTWALSNP
+37 VLVVGLLPTWAFSNP

-68 DGLDGDTLPVLVG
+68 DGLDDDTLPVLVG

-101 DGNTPLADLAAQ
+101 NGNTPLADLAAQ
-113 KAKQGLSLKWTDAET
+113 KAKQGLSLKWIDAET

-137 PINKSYDVEGS
+137 PINKSYEVEGT

-196 FLGWYTQDGKQY
+196 FLGWYTKDGNQY

-232 PTTNPDVDVDQTL
+232 PTTNPDTDVDQTL

-314 VTPPDATNGKDRNQY
+314 ITPPDATNGKDRNQY

-347 GGWIEINKASSNP
+347 GGWVEINKSSSNP

-401 LPAGDYTIKELK
+401 LPSGEYTVKELK

-423 GHQVRVTSGQTT
+423 GHQVRITSGQTT

-446 PVGTLLGKYD
+446 PVGALLGKYD
-456 GEKTYNGEKNLPLG
+456 GEKTYTGEGNLPLG
-470 SASLYG
+470 SAKLYG
-476 AQYSVEYYDGYYDSV
+476 AQYSIEYYDGYYNTE
-491 ADAEASGN
+491 AEAQASGN

-504 VLQTDEDGYVN
+504 ILQTDEDGYVN

-521 SFEVH
+521 SFDVH
-526 DANGNVTAT
+526 DADGNVIAT

-549 NGAISLPLGTAV
+549 NGAISLPLGTAI
-561 IKEIKAPKGYNLPKP
+561 IKEIKAPQGYNLPQP
-576 FGMDQSFVRQI
+576 FGMDQVFVRQI
-587 TVDGNIDVVHSYN
+587 TSDGNLDVVHSYN
-600 APEQAE
+600 APEVAE
-606 PVFRSDLE
+606 PIMRSDVE

-627 GVPFKITSKTTGES
+627 GVPFKITSKTTTES

-664 TNGNDWIMSEDVE
+664 TNGNDWIMSEDAE

-716 DERGALPYDEYI
+716 DERGALPYDEYT
-728 LEELPCDANTGYQLI
+728 LEELPCDANAGYQLI
-743 KKDFTVSRDNSFNA
+743 KKDFTVSRDNTFNA

-768 QDVSISTQA
+768 QDVSITTQA

-787 VAEPDVTVVD
+787 VAEPDVTVID
-797 KVSCDNLQKGTE
+797 KISCDNLQKGTE

-851 FSFDGSNLMDSTEL
+851 FSFDGSNLTDSTEL

-871 ATTESPD
+871 ATTDNPD

-886 LSDLGQTVTV
+886 LSDQGQTVTV

-916 KDTEMV
+916 KDTEMI

-938 TLKGELMDKATGAV
+938 MLKGELMDKATGAV
-952 LKDAAGNPVTAEKQ
+952 LKAAAGNPVTAEKQ
-966 FTPNATAGTVELQFS
+966 FTPNATAGTVEIQFT

-1012 NDIPQTVTVIEP
+1012 NDIPQTVTVIKP

-1057 KNLVPGKEYTLV
+1057 KNLVPGKEYTLI

-1076 TGTALLKA
+1076 TGTTLLKA

-1111 CADLDGHSLVAFEKL
+1111 CADLDDHSLVAFEKL
-1126 YRGEITIA
+1126 YRGETTIA

-1204 GKALRNA
+1204 GKALLNA

-1221 IKAADTYGTA
+1221 IKAADTYGTV

-1336 TGKEITCETT
+1336 TGKEITGETT

-1596 RKFADD
+1596 QKFADD

-1615 AIEIDGKAFGEGHE
+1615 AIEIDGKAFGDGHE

-1644 FGQYLEKTDDGWKL
+1644 SGQYLEKTDDGWKL

-1683 TKDAPVLPLSPD
+1683 TKDTPVLPLNPD
-1695 YEAIAKLMQENP
+1695 YEAIAKAMQENP
-1707 DIVSCLSIEKKTFT
+1707 DIVSCLSIQKKTFT

-1740 EDTDTVV
+1740 EDTETVV

-1757 IANESDLD
+1757 IAHESDIK
-1765 NEGQTVSIVTPK
+1765 NKGQTVEIVTPK

-1838 AVSTFVPNKADGTV
+1838 AVATFVPNKANGSV

-1866 DLVAFEIAYKD
+1866 DLVAFEVAYKD

-1887 DDEAQTVTVSEPD
+1887 DDEGQTVSVSEPD
-1900 DNTFDTPGGDGYS
+1900 DNTFDTPDGDGYS

-1945 LAAAEGK
+1945 LAAVDGK

>member
-1 MRYHRM
+1 M
-7 DVSPKK
+7 KA
-13 ERRKDYESRSKKR
+13 EAKKR

-68 DGLDGDTLPVLVG
+68 DGLDDDTLPVLVG

-86 PGQPVNADPVYYTDA
+86 PGQPVNADPVYYTDEN
-101 DGNTPLADLAAQ
+101 GNTPLADLAAQ

-137 PINKSYDVEGS
+137 PINKSYEVEGS

-187 ATPTYTGWQ
+187 STPTYTGWQ

-208 DFNSK
+208 DFNST

-232 PTTNPDVDVDQTL
+232 PTTNPDADVDQTL

-314 VTPPDATNGKDRNQY
+314 ITPPDATNGKDRNQY

-347 GGWIEINKASSNP
+347 GGWVEINKSSSNP

-401 LPAGDYTIKELK
+401 LPSGEYTVKELK

-423 GHQVRVTSGQTT
+423 GHQVRITSGQTT

-441 KPQSD
+441 EPQND
-446 PVGTLLGKYD
+446 PAAILLGKYD
-456 GEKTYNGEKNLPLG
+456 GETTYNPDENGNLPIG
-470 SASLYG
+470 GAKLYG
-476 AQYSVEYYDGYYDSV
+476 AQYSIEYYDGYYNTE
-491 ADAEASGN
+491 AEAQASGN

-504 VLQTDEDGYVN
+504 VMQTNQRGRIIFANAEKTFDVTD
-515 LRYADQ
+515 
-521 SFEVH
+521 S
-526 DANGNVTAT
+526 NGNVIAT

-540 SGDDFYRAA
+540 SGDDFYKPD
-549 NGAISLPLGTAV
+549 GIPTLPLGTVV
-561 IKEIKAPKGYNLPKP
+561 IKEIKAPNGYNLPEP
-576 FGMDQSFVRQI
+576 FGMPQTYVRQI
-587 TVDGNIDVVHSYN
+587 TADGTTEKVSSFNS
-600 APEQAE
+600 PEQPE
-606 PVFRSDLE
+606 PVLRSDVE

-627 GVPFKITSKTTGES
+627 GVPFKITSKTTTES

-664 TNGNDWIMSEDVE
+664 TNGNDWIMSEDAE

-716 DERGALPYDEYI
+716 DERGTLPYDEYT
-728 LEELPCDANTGYQLI
+728 LEELPCDANAGYQLI
-743 KKDFTVSRDNSFNA
+743 KKDFTVSRDNSFNV

-797 KVSCDNLQKGTE
+797 KVSCDNIQKGTE

-851 FSFDGSNLMDSTEL
+851 FSFDGSNLTDSTEL

-871 ATTESPD
+871 ATTDNPD

-886 LSDLGQTVTV
+886 LSDQGQTVTV

-916 KDTEMV
+916 KDTEMI

-938 TLKGELMDKATGAV
+938 MLKGELMDKATGAV

-966 FTPNATAGTVELQFS
+966 FIPNATAGTVEIQFT
-981 FDGSNL
+981 FNGSNL
-987 KKDQNLVAFEHVLTK
+987 KKDQSLVAFEHVLTK
-1002 DKEIATHAEI
+1002 GKEIATHAEI
-1012 NDIPQTVTVIEP
+1012 TDIP
-1024 SIKTTAKSSQA
+1024 
-1035 GHENSDNVVRDTTAT
+1035 
-1050 VKDTVEY
+1050 
-1057 KNLVPGKEYTLV
+1057 
-1069 GKMMDKA
+1069 
-1076 TGTALLKA
+1076 
-1084 DGTEATG
+1084 
-1091 KATFTP
+1091 
-1097 ETANGTA
+1097 
-1104 TVEITFD
+1104 
-1111 CADLDGHSLVAFEKL
+1111 
-1126 YRGEITIA
+1126 
-1134 SHEDID
+1134 
-1140 DVDQTVKVDTPL
+1140 
-1152 VETTATSSQA
+1152 
-1162 GHDGDKN
+1162 
-1169 IVRDT
+1169 
-1174 EATLTDTVEYKGL
+1174 
-1187 VTGKEYTFTGTV
+1187 
-1199 IDKVT
+1199 
-1204 GKALRNA
+1204 
-1211 DGSEVTASKT
+1211 
-1221 IKAADTYGTA
+1221 
-1231 ELEFTLNCASLDG
+1231 
-1244 HELVVFEK
+1244 
-1252 IYQDGKEIGS
+1252 
-1262 HEDLNDGDQTVTV
+1262 QTVTV

-1287 IDGDKNVVKDP
+1287 IDGDK
-1298 EAEVTDTVEYKGLVT
+1298 
-1313 GKEYKITG
+1313 
-1321 TIMDKATGNPYIDPS
+1321 
-1336 TGKEITCETT
+1336 
-1346 FTPDDTYGTV
+1346 
-1356 DVKFA
+1356 
-1361 FDASQLDENSQL
+1361 
-1373 VVFEKISRNGEEIG
+1373 
-1387 GHEDIDDEAQAVSI
+1387 
-1401 VVPEIHTNAAD
+1401 
-1412 GLDGDKEVI
+1412 EVI
-1421 ADHKATVVDTVSYEN
+1421 ADHKATVVDSISYDN

-1446 GTLMVKETGEALLD
+1446 GTLMVKETGKALLD

-1470 TFTPEKPEGSVDV
+1470 TFTPEKPNGSVDV

-1500 EKLYRNQIEITVHED
+1500 EKLLRNGIEITFHED
-1515 IDDEDQTTTVVP
+1515 IDDEDQTVEVVP
-1527 PQIGTTA
+1527 PEVGTTA

-1543 MAADPESSITDEIQ
+1543 MSADPESSITDEIAY
-1557 FKNLVPGDEYQVAGI
+1557 KNLIPGDEYQVAGI

-1582 LSGEGASAISAEDL
+1582 LSGEGAPAIPAEDL
-1596 RKFADD
+1596 QKFTDD
-1602 LKAACGLDSGDVS
+1602 LKAACGLGSGNVS
-1615 AIEIDGKAFGEGHE
+1615 AIEVDGKAFGEGHE

-1644 FGQYLEKTDDGWKL
+1644 SGQYLEKTDDGWKL

-1683 TKDAPVLPLSPD
+1683 TKDTPVLPLNPD
-1695 YEAIAKLMQENP
+1695 YEAIAKVMQENP
-1707 DIVSCLSIEKKTFT
+1707 DIVSCLSIQKKTFT

-1740 EDTDTVV
+1740 EDTETVV

-1757 IANESDLD
+1757 IANESDIQ
-1765 NEGQTVSIVTPK
+1765 NEGQTVEIVTPK

-1838 AVSTFVPNKADGTV
+1838 AVATFVPNKANGSV

-1866 DLVAFEIAYKD
+1866 DLVAFEVAYKD

-1887 DDEAQTVTVSEPD
+1887 DDKGQTVSVSEPD
-1900 DNTFDTPGGDGYS
+1900 DIPFDTPDGDGYS

-1945 LAAAEGK
+1945 LAAVEGK

>member
-1 MRYHRM
+1 M

-13 ERRKDYESRSKKR
+13 ERRKIMKAEAKKR

-68 DGLDGDTLPVLVG
+68 DGLDDDTLPVLVG

-101 DGNTPLADLAAQ
+101 NGNTPLADLAAQ
-113 KAKQGLSLKWTDAET
+113 KAKQGLSLKWIDAET

-137 PINKSYDVEGS
+137 PINKSYEVEGT

-196 FLGWYTQDGKQY
+196 FLGWYTKDGKQY
-208 DFNSK
+208 DFNST

-232 PTTNPDVDVDQTL
+232 PTTNPDADVDQTL

-314 VTPPDATNGKDRNQY
+314 ITPPDATNGKDRNQY

-347 GGWIEINKASSNP
+347 GGWVEINKSSSNP

-401 LPAGDYTIKELK
+401 LPSGEYTVKELK

-423 GHQVRVTSGQTT
+423 GHQVRITSGQTT

-446 PVGTLLGKYD
+446 PVGALLGKYD
-456 GEKTYNGEKNLPLG
+456 GEKTYTGEGNLPLG
-470 SASLYG
+470 SAKLYG
-476 AQYSVEYYDGYYDSV
+476 AQYSIEYYDGYYNTE
-491 ADAEASGN
+491 AEAQASGN

-504 VLQTDEDGYVN
+504 ILQTDEDGYVN

-521 SFEVH
+521 SFDVH
-526 DANGNVTAT
+526 DADGNVIAT

-549 NGAISLPLGTAV
+549 NGAISLPLGTAI
-561 IKEIKAPKGYNLPKP
+561 IKEIKAPQGYNLPQP
-576 FGMDQSFVRQI
+576 FGMDQVFVRQI
-587 TVDGNIDVVHSYN
+587 TSDGNLDVVHSYN
-600 APEQAE
+600 APEVAE
-606 PVFRSDLE
+606 PIMRSDVE

-627 GVPFKITSKTTGES
+627 GVPFKITSKTTTES

-664 TNGNDWIMSEDVE
+664 TNGNDWIMSEDAE

-716 DERGALPYDEYI
+716 DERGALPYDEYT
-728 LEELPCDANTGYQLI
+728 LEELPCDANAGYQLI
-743 KKDFTVSRDNSFNA
+743 KKDFTVSRDNTFNA

-768 QDVSISTQA
+768 QDVSITTQA

-787 VAEPDVTVVD
+787 VAEPDVTVID
-797 KVSCDNLQKGTE
+797 KISCDNLQKGTE

-851 FSFDGSNLMDSTEL
+851 FTFDGSNLTDSTEL

-871 ATTESPD
+871 ATTDNPD

-886 LSDLGQTVTV
+886 LSDQGQTVTV

-916 KDTEMV
+916 KDTEMI

-938 TLKGELMDKATGAV
+938 MLKGELMDKATGAV

-966 FTPNATAGTVELQFS
+966 FTPNATAGTVEIQFT

-1012 NDIPQTVTVIEP
+1012 NDIPQTVTVIKP

-1057 KNLVPGKEYTLV
+1057 KNLVPGKEYTLI

-1076 TGTALLKA
+1076 TGTTLLKA

-1111 CADLDGHSLVAFEKL
+1111 CADLDDHSLVAFEKL
-1126 YRGEITIA
+1126 YRGETTIA

-1204 GKALRNA
+1204 GKALLNA

-1221 IKAADTYGTA
+1221 IKAADTYGTV

-1336 TGKEITCETT
+1336 TGKEITGETT

-1596 RKFADD
+1596 QKFADD

-1615 AIEIDGKAFGEGHE
+1615 AIEIDGKAFGDGHE

-1644 FGQYLEKTDDGWKL
+1644 SGQYLEKTDDGWKL

-1683 TKDAPVLPLSPD
+1683 TKDTPVLPLNPD
-1695 YEAIAKLMQENP
+1695 YEAIAKAMQENP
-1707 DIVSCLSIEKKTFT
+1707 DIVSCLSIQKKTFT

-1740 EDTDTVV
+1740 EDTETVV

-1757 IANESDLD
+1757 IAHESDIK
-1765 NEGQTVSIVTPK
+1765 NKGQTVEIVTPK

-1838 AVSTFVPNKADGTV
+1838 AVATFVPNKANGSV

-1866 DLVAFEIAYKD
+1866 DLVAFEVAYKD

-1887 DDEAQTVTVSEPD
+1887 DDEGQTVSVSEPD
-1900 DNTFDTPGGDGYS
+1900 DNTFDTPDGDGYS

-1945 LAAAEGK
+1945 LAAVEGK

>member
-1 MRYHRM
+1 M
-7 DVSPKK
+7 KA
-13 ERRKDYESRSKKR
+13 EAKKR

-68 DGLDGDTLPVLVG
+68 DGLDDDTLPVLVG

-101 DGNTPLADLAAQ
+101 NGNTPLADLAAQ
-113 KAKQGLSLKWTDAET
+113 KAKQGLSLKWIDAET

-137 PINKSYDVEGS
+137 PINKSYEVEGT

-196 FLGWYTQDGKQY
+196 FLGWYTKDGKQY
-208 DFNSK
+208 DFNST
-213 VTESVV
+213 VTESLV

-232 PTTNPDVDVDQTL
+232 PTTNPDADVDQTL

-314 VTPPDATNGKDRNQY
+314 ITPPDATNGKDRNQY
-329 GLIGYQ
+329 GLIGCQ

-347 GGWIEINKASSNP
+347 GGWIEVNKSSSNP
-360 AISDGNDC
+360 AISDNNDC
-368 YDLAGAEYAVYN
+368 YDLEGAEYAVFN
-380 SSNQAVAK
+380 QSNQAVAK
-388 LTTDENGYAKSGL
+388 LTTDKNGYAKSGL
-401 LPAGDYTIKELK
+401 LPSGEYTVKELK

-423 GHQVRVTSGQTT
+423 GHQVCVTSGQTT

-664 TNGNDWIMSEDVE
+664 TNGNDWIMSEDTE

-716 DERGALPYDEYI
+716 DERGALPYDEYT
-728 LEELPCDANTGYQLI
+728 LEELPCDANAGYQLI
-743 KKDFTVSRDNSFNA
+743 KKDFTVSRDNTFNA

-797 KVSCDNLQKGTE
+797 KVSCDNIQKGTE

-842 SQEQDAYVE
+842 SQEQDAFVE
-851 FSFDGSNLMDSTEL
+851 FTFDGSNLTDSTEL
-865 VVFEDL
+865 VVFETI

-878 RILADHKE
+878 RILDNHE
-886 LSDLGQTVTV
+886 DINDLGQTVTV

-966 FTPNATAGTVELQFS
+966 FIPNATAGTVEIQFT
-981 FDGSNL
+981 FNGSNL
-987 KKDQNLVAFEHVLTK
+987 KKDQSLVAFEHVLTK
-1002 DKEIATHAEI
+1002 GKEIATHAEI
-1012 NDIPQTVTVIEP
+1012 TDIPQTVTVIEP

-1035 GHENSDNVVRDTTAT
+1035 GHEGDKNVVRDTTAT

-1057 KNLVPGKEYTLV
+1057 KNLVPGKEYTLI

-1076 TGTALLKA
+1076 TGNALLKA
-1084 DGTEATG
+1084 DGSEVTG

-1097 ETANGTA
+1097 ESSNGTA

-1126 YRGEITIA
+1126 YRGETTIA

-1187 VTGKEYTFTGTV
+1187 VTGKEYTFIGTV

-1204 GKALRNA
+1204 GKALLNA

-1221 IKAADTYGTA
+1221 IKAADTYGTV

-1336 TGKEITCETT
+1336 TGKEITGETT

-1421 ADHKATVVDTVSYEN
+1421 ADHKASVVDTVSYDN

-1460 ADGNPITAST
+1460 VDGNPVTASA
-1470 TFTPEKPEGSVDV
+1470 TFTPEKPKGSVDV

-1557 FKNLVPGDEYQVAGI
+1557 YKNLVPGDEYQVAGI

-1596 RKFADD
+1596 QKFADD
-1602 LKAACGLDSGDVS
+1602 LKAACELDSGDVS
-1615 AIEIDGKAFGEGHE
+1615 AIEIDGKAFGDGHE

-1644 FGQYLEKTDDGWKL
+1644 SGQYLEKTDDGWKL

-1683 TKDAPVLPLSPD
+1683 TKDTPVLPLNPD
-1695 YEAIAKLMQENP
+1695 YEAIAKVMQENP
-1707 DIVSCLSIEKKTFT
+1707 DIVSCLSIQKKTFT

-1740 EDTDTVV
+1740 EDTETVV

-1757 IANESDLD
+1757 IANESDIQ
-1765 NEGQTVSIVTPK
+1765 NEGQTVEIVTPK

-1818 GVLMDKSTG
+1818 GVLMDKATG

-1838 AVSTFVPNKADGTV
+1838 AVATFVPNKANGSV

-1924 LIAALVALAGGA
+1924 LIAALIALAGGA

>member
-1 MRYHRM
+1 M
-7 DVSPKK
+7 KA
-13 ERRKDYESRSKKR
+13 EAKKR

-68 DGLDGDTLPVLVG
+68 DGLDDDTLPVLVG

-86 PGQPVNADPVYYTDA
+86 PGQPVNADPVYYTDEN
-101 DGNTPLADLAAQ
+101 GNTPLADLAAQ

-137 PINKSYDVEGS
+137 PINKSYEVEGS

-187 ATPTYTGWQ
+187 STPTYTGWQ

-208 DFNSK
+208 DFNST

-232 PTTNPDVDVDQTL
+232 PTTNPDADVDQTL

-314 VTPPDATNGKDRNQY
+314 ITPPDATNGKDRNQY

-347 GGWIEINKASSNP
+347 GGWVEINKSSSNP

-401 LPAGDYTIKELK
+401 LPSGEYTVKELK

-423 GHQVRVTSGQTT
+423 GHQVRITSGQTT

-441 KPQSD
+441 EPQND
-446 PVGTLLGKYD
+446 PAAILLGKYD
-456 GEKTYNGEKNLPLG
+456 GETTYNPDENGNLPIG
-470 SASLYG
+470 GAKLYG
-476 AQYSVEYYDGYYDSV
+476 AQYSIEYYDGYYNTE
-491 ADAEASGN
+491 AEAQASGN

-504 VLQTDEDGYVN
+504 VMQTNQRGRIIFANAEKTFDVTD
-515 LRYADQ
+515 
-521 SFEVH
+521 S
-526 DANGNVTAT
+526 NGNVIAT

-540 SGDDFYRAA
+540 SGDDFYKPD
-549 NGAISLPLGTAV
+549 GIPTLPLGTVV
-561 IKEIKAPKGYNLPKP
+561 IKEIKAPNGYNLPEP
-576 FGMDQSFVRQI
+576 FGMPQTYVRQI
-587 TVDGNIDVVHSYN
+587 TADGTTEKVSSFNS
-600 APEQAE
+600 PEQPE
-606 PVFRSDLE
+606 PVLRSDVE

-627 GVPFKITSKTTGES
+627 GVPFKITSKTTTES

-664 TNGNDWIMSEDVE
+664 TNGNDWIMSEDAE

-716 DERGALPYDEYI
+716 DERGALPYDEYT
-728 LEELPCDANTGYQLI
+728 LEELPCDANAGYQLI
-743 KKDFTVSRDNSFNA
+743 KKDFTVFRDNSFNV

-797 KVSCDNLQKGTE
+797 KVSCDNIQKGTE

-851 FSFDGSNLMDSTEL
+851 FSFDGSNLTDSTEL

-871 ATTESPD
+871 ATTDNPD

-886 LSDLGQTVTV
+886 LSDQGQTVTV

-916 KDTEMV
+916 KDTEMI

-938 TLKGELMDKATGAV
+938 MLKGELMDKATGAV

-966 FTPNATAGTVELQFS
+966 FIPNATAGTVEIQFT
-981 FDGSNL
+981 FNGSNL
-987 KKDQNLVAFEHVLTK
+987 KKDQSLVAFEHVLTK
-1002 DKEIATHAEI
+1002 GKEIATHAEI
-1012 NDIPQTVTVIEP
+1012 TDIPQTVTVIEP

-1035 GHENSDNVVRDTTAT
+1035 GHEGDKNVVRDTTAT

-1057 KNLVPGKEYTLV
+1057 KNLVPGKEYTLI

-1076 TGTALLKA
+1076 TGNALLKA
-1084 DGTEATG
+1084 DGSEVTG

-1097 ETANGTA
+1097 ESSNGTA

-1126 YRGEITIA
+1126 YRGETTIA

-1204 GKALRNA
+1204 GKALLNA

-1221 IKAADTYGTA
+1221 IKAADTYGTV

-1336 TGKEITCETT
+1336 TGKEITGETT

-1361 FDASQLDENSQL
+1361 FDASLLDENSQL

-1421 ADHKATVVDTVSYEN
+1421 ADHKATVVDSISYDN

-1446 GTLMVKETGEALLD
+1446 GTLMVKETGKALLD

-1470 TFTPEKPEGSVDV
+1470 TFTPEKPNGSVDV

-1500 EKLYRNQIEITVHED
+1500 EKLLRNGIEITFHED
-1515 IDDEDQTTTVVP
+1515 IDDEDQIVEVVP
-1527 PQIGTTA
+1527 PEVGTTA

-1543 MAADPESSITDEIQ
+1543 MSADPESSITDEIAY
-1557 FKNLVPGDEYQVAGI
+1557 KNLIPGDEYQVAGI

-1582 LSGEGASAISAEDL
+1582 LSGEGAPAIPAEDL
-1596 RKFADD
+1596 QKFTDD
-1602 LKAACGLDSGDVS
+1602 LKAACGLGSGNVS
-1615 AIEIDGKAFGEGHE
+1615 AIEVDGKAFGEGHE

-1644 FGQYLEKTDDGWKL
+1644 SGQYLEKTDDGWKL

-1683 TKDAPVLPLSPD
+1683 TKDTPVLPLNPD
-1695 YEAIAKLMQENP
+1695 YEAIAKVMQENP
-1707 DIVSCLSIEKKTFT
+1707 DIVSCLSIQKKTFT

-1740 EDTDTVV
+1740 EDTETVV

-1757 IANESDLD
+1757 IANESDIQ
-1765 NEGQTVSIVTPK
+1765 NEGQTVEIVTPK

-1838 AVSTFVPNKADGTV
+1838 AVATFVPNKANGSV

-1866 DLVAFEIAYKD
+1866 DLVAFEVAYKD

-1887 DDEAQTVTVSEPD
+1887 DDKGQTVSVSEPD
-1900 DNTFDTPGGDGYS
+1900 DNTFDTPDGDGYS

-1945 LAAAEGK
+1945 LAAVEGK

>member
-1 MRYHRM
+1 M
-7 DVSPKK
+7 KA
-13 ERRKDYESRSKKR
+13 EAKKR

-68 DGLDGDTLPVLVG
+68 DGLDDDTLPVLVG

-86 PGQPVNADPVYYTDA
+86 PGQPVNADPVYYTDEN
-101 DGNTPLADLAAQ
+101 GNTPLADLAAQ

-137 PINKSYDVEGS
+137 PINKSYEVEGS

-178 YASVKGGAP
+178 YTSVKGGAP
-187 ATPTYTGWQ
+187 STPTYTGWQ

-208 DFNSK
+208 DFNST

-232 PTTNPDVDVDQTL
+232 PTTNPDADVDQTL

-314 VTPPDATNGKDRNQY
+314 ITPPDATNGTDRNQY

-347 GGWIEINKASSNP
+347 GGWVEINKSSSNP
-360 AISDGNDC
+360 AISDVNDC

-401 LPAGDYTIKELK
+401 LPSGEYTVKELK
-413 APKGYALDEE
+413 APKGYELDKE
-423 GHQVRVTSGQTT
+423 GHQVRITSGQTT
-435 TSNLVD
+435 TSNLAD
-441 KPQSD
+441 KPYND
-446 PVGTLLGKYD
+446 PVDIWLGKYD
-456 GEKTYNGEKNLPLG
+456 GEKTYNNTANGNMPLG
-470 SASLYG
+470 SASLAG
-476 AQYSVEYYDGYYDSV
+476 AEFVVKYYDGFYDTE
-491 ADAEASGN
+491 AAAEASGN
-499 PTRKW
+499 QTKTW
-504 VLQTDEDGYVN
+504 VFTTNEKGHSDLQNPDQFMLASTSDGKYVSDG
-515 LRYADQ
+515 L
-521 SFEVH
+521 
-526 DANGNVTAT
+526 
-535 LPYKV
+535 YKSD
-540 SGDDFYRAA
+540 SGAYTF
-549 NGAISLPLGTAV
+549 PLGTYV
-561 IKEIKAPKGYNLPKP
+561 ITEYKAPKGYNLPKP
-576 FGMDQSFVRQI
+576 FGKDQTFVRKV
-587 TVDGNIDVVHSYN
+587 TFPGSADEVSTYN
-600 APEQAE
+600 SPEVAE

-627 GVPFKITSKTTGES
+627 GVPFKITSKTTHES

-664 TNGNDWIMSEDVE
+664 TNGNDWIMSEDAE

-716 DERGALPYDEYI
+716 DERGALPYDEYT
-728 LEELPCDANTGYQLI
+728 LEELPCDANAGYQLI
-743 KKDFTVSRDNSFNA
+743 KKDFTVSRDNTFNA

-787 VAEPDVTVVD
+787 VAEPDVTVID
-797 KVSCDNLQKGTE
+797 KVSCDNIQKGTE

-842 SQEQDAYVE
+842 SQEQDAFVE
-851 FSFDGSNLMDSTEL
+851 FTFDGSNLTDSTEL
-865 VVFEDL
+865 VVFETI

-886 LSDLGQTVTV
+886 LSDQGQTVTV

-931 LTPGKQY
+931 LTPGKLY

-966 FTPNATAGTVELQFS
+966 FTPNATAGTVEIQFT
-981 FDGSNL
+981 FNGSNL
-987 KKDQNLVAFEHVLTK
+987 KKDQSLVAFEHVLTK
-1002 DKEIATHAEI
+1002 GKEIATHAEI
-1012 NDIPQTVTVIEP
+1012 TDIPQTVTVIEP

-1035 GHENSDNVVRDTTAT
+1035 GHEGDKNVVRDTTAT

-1057 KNLVPGKEYTLV
+1057 KNLVPGKEYTLI

-1076 TGTALLKA
+1076 TGNALLKA
-1084 DGTEATG
+1084 DGSEVTG

-1097 ETANGTA
+1097 ESSNGTA

-1126 YRGEITIA
+1126 YRGETTIA

-1162 GHDGDKN
+1162 GHDDDKN

-1187 VTGKEYTFTGTV
+1187 VTGKEYTFIGTV

-1204 GKALRNA
+1204 GKALLNA

-1221 IKAADTYGTA
+1221 IKAADTYGTV

-1336 TGKEITCETT
+1336 TGKEITGETT

-1401 VVPEIHTNAAD
+1401 VVPEIHTNATD

-1421 ADHKATVVDTVSYEN
+1421 ADHKASVVDTVSYDN
-1436 LVPGKEYKVS
+1436 LVSGKEYKVS

-1460 ADGNPITAST
+1460 VDGNPVTAST
-1470 TFTPEKPEGSVDV
+1470 TFTPEKPKGSVDV

-1557 FKNLVPGDEYQVAGI
+1557 YKNLVPGDEYQVAGI
-1572 LMDKATGLPL
+1572 LMDKTTGLPL

-1596 RKFADD
+1596 QKFADD

-1615 AIEIDGKAFGEGHE
+1615 AIEIDGKAFGDGHE

-1644 FGQYLEKTDDGWKL
+1644 SGQYLEKTDDGWKL

-1683 TKDAPVLPLSPD
+1683 TKDTPVLPLSPD
-1695 YEAIAKLMQENP
+1695 YEAIAKVMQENP
-1707 DIVSCLSIEKKTFT
+1707 DIVSCLSIQKKTFT

-1740 EDTDTVV
+1740 EDTETVV

-1757 IANESDLD
+1757 IAHESDIQ
-1765 NEGQTVSIVTPK
+1765 NEGQTVEIVTPK

-1838 AVSTFVPNKADGTV
+1838 AVATFVPNKADGTV

-1887 DDEAQTVTVSEPD
+1887 DDEGQTVSVSEPD
-1900 DNTFDTPGGDGYS
+1900 DNTFDTPNGDGYS

-1936 GAYAYRHRK
+1936 GVYAYRHRK
-1945 LAAAEGK
+1945 LAAVEGK

>member
-1 MRYHRM
+1 M
-7 DVSPKK
+7 KA
-13 ERRKDYESRSKKR
+13 EAKKR

-68 DGLDGDTLPVLVG
+68 DGLDDDTLPVLVG

-101 DGNTPLADLAAQ
+101 NGNTPLADLAAQ
-113 KAKQGLSLKWTDAET
+113 KAKQGLSLKWIDAET

-137 PINKSYDVEGS
+137 PINKSYEVEGT

-196 FLGWYTQDGKQY
+196 FLGWYTKDGKQY
-208 DFNSK
+208 DFNST

-232 PTTNPDVDVDQTL
+232 PTTNPDADVDQTL

-314 VTPPDATNGKDRNQY
+314 ITPPDATNGKDRNQY

-347 GGWIEINKASSNP
+347 GGWIEVNKSSSNP
-360 AISDGNDC
+360 AISDNNDC
-368 YDLAGAEYAVYN
+368 YDLEGAEYAVFN
-380 SSNQAVAK
+380 QSNQAVAK
-388 LTTDENGYAKSGL
+388 LTTDKNGYAKSGL
-401 LPAGDYTIKELK
+401 LPSGEYTVKELK

-664 TNGNDWIMSEDVE
+664 TNGNDWIMSEDTE

-716 DERGALPYDEYI
+716 DERGALPYDEYT
-728 LEELPCDANTGYQLI
+728 LEELPCDANAGYQLI
-743 KKDFTVSRDNSFNA
+743 KKDFTVSRDNTFNA

-797 KVSCDNLQKGTE
+797 KVSCDNIQKGTE

-842 SQEQDAYVE
+842 SQEQDAFVE
-851 FSFDGSNLMDSTEL
+851 FTFDGSNLTDSTEL
-865 VVFEDL
+865 VVFETI

-878 RILADHKE
+878 RILDNHE
-886 LSDLGQTVTV
+886 DINDLGQTVTV

-966 FTPNATAGTVELQFS
+966 FIPNATAGTVEIQFT
-981 FDGSNL
+981 FNGSNL
-987 KKDQNLVAFEHVLTK
+987 KKDQSLVAFEHVLTK
-1002 DKEIATHAEI
+1002 GKEIATHAEI
-1012 NDIPQTVTVIEP
+1012 TDIPQTVTVIEP

-1035 GHENSDNVVRDTTAT
+1035 GHEGDKNVVRDTTAT

-1057 KNLVPGKEYTLV
+1057 KNLVPGKEYTLI

-1076 TGTALLKA
+1076 TGNALLKA
-1084 DGTEATG
+1084 DGSEVTG

-1097 ETANGTA
+1097 ESSNGTA

-1126 YRGEITIA
+1126 YRGETTIA

-1187 VTGKEYTFTGTV
+1187 VTGKEYTFIGTV

-1204 GKALRNA
+1204 GKALLNA

-1221 IKAADTYGTA
+1221 IKAADTYGTV

-1336 TGKEITCETT
+1336 TGKEITGETT

-1421 ADHKATVVDTVSYEN
+1421 ADHKASVVDTVSYDN

-1460 ADGNPITAST
+1460 VDGNPVTASA
-1470 TFTPEKPEGSVDV
+1470 TFTPEKPKGSVDV

-1557 FKNLVPGDEYQVAGI
+1557 YKNLVPGDEYQVAGI

-1596 RKFADD
+1596 QKFADD
-1602 LKAACGLDSGDVS
+1602 LKAACELDSGDVS
-1615 AIEIDGKAFGEGHE
+1615 AIEIDGKAFGDGHE

-1644 FGQYLEKTDDGWKL
+1644 SGQYLEKTDDGWKL

-1683 TKDAPVLPLSPD
+1683 TKDTPVLPLNPD
-1695 YEAIAKLMQENP
+1695 YEAIAKVMQENP
-1707 DIVSCLSIEKKTFT
+1707 DIVSCLSIQKKTFT

-1740 EDTDTVV
+1740 EDTETVV

-1757 IANESDLD
+1757 IANESDIQ
-1765 NEGQTVSIVTPK
+1765 NEGQTVEIVTPK

-1818 GVLMDKSTG
+1818 GVLMDKATG

-1838 AVSTFVPNKADGTV
+1838 AVATFVPNKANGSV

-1900 DNTFDTPGGDGYS
+1900 DNTFYTPGGDGYS

-1924 LIAALVALAGGA
+1924 LIAALIALAGGA

>member
-1 MRYHRM
+1 M
-7 DVSPKK
+7 KA
-13 ERRKDYESRSKKR
+13 EAKKR

-68 DGLDGDTLPVLVG
+68 DGLDDDTLPVLVG

-101 DGNTPLADLAAQ
+101 NGNTPLADLAAQ
-113 KAKQGLSLKWTDAET
+113 KAKQGLSLKWIDAET

-137 PINKSYDVEGS
+137 PINKSYEVEGT

-196 FLGWYTQDGKQY
+196 FLGWYTKDGKQY
-208 DFNSK
+208 DFNST

-232 PTTNPDVDVDQTL
+232 PTTNPDADVDQTL

-314 VTPPDATNGKDRNQY
+314 ITPPDATNGKDRNQY

-347 GGWIEINKASSNP
+347 GGWIEVNKSSSNP
-360 AISDGNDC
+360 AISDNNDC
-368 YDLAGAEYAVYN
+368 YDLEGAEYAVFN
-380 SSNQAVAK
+380 QSNQAVAK
-388 LTTDENGYAKSGL
+388 LTTDKNGYAKSGL
-401 LPAGDYTIKELK
+401 LPSGEYTVKELK

-664 TNGNDWIMSEDVE
+664 TNGNDWIMSEDTE

-716 DERGALPYDEYI
+716 DERGALPYDEYT
-728 LEELPCDANTGYQLI
+728 LEELPCDANAGYQLI
-743 KKDFTVSRDNSFNA
+743 KKDFTVSRDNTFNA

-797 KVSCDNLQKGTE
+797 KVSCDNIQKGTE

-842 SQEQDAYVE
+842 SQEQDAFVE
-851 FSFDGSNLMDSTEL
+851 FTFDGSNLTDSTEL
-865 VVFEDL
+865 VVFETI

-878 RILADHKE
+878 RILDNHE
-886 LSDLGQTVTV
+886 DINDLGQTVTV

-966 FTPNATAGTVELQFS
+966 FIPNATAGTVEIQFT
-981 FDGSNL
+981 FNGSNL
-987 KKDQNLVAFEHVLTK
+987 KKDQSLVAFEHVLTK
-1002 DKEIATHAEI
+1002 GKEIATHAEI
-1012 NDIPQTVTVIEP
+1012 TDIPQTVTVIEP

-1035 GHENSDNVVRDTTAT
+1035 GHEGDKNVVRDTTAT

-1057 KNLVPGKEYTLV
+1057 KNLVPGKEYTLI

-1076 TGTALLKA
+1076 TGNALLKA
-1084 DGTEATG
+1084 DGSEVTG

-1097 ETANGTA
+1097 ESSNGTA

-1126 YRGEITIA
+1126 YRGETTIA

-1187 VTGKEYTFTGTV
+1187 VTGKEYTFIGTV

-1204 GKALRNA
+1204 GKALLNA

-1221 IKAADTYGTA
+1221 IKAADTYGTV

-1336 TGKEITCETT
+1336 TGKEITGETT

-1421 ADHKATVVDTVSYEN
+1421 ADHKASVVDTVSYDN

-1460 ADGNPITAST
+1460 VDGNPVTASA
-1470 TFTPEKPEGSVDV
+1470 TFTPEKPKGSVDV

-1557 FKNLVPGDEYQVAGI
+1557 YKNLVPGDEYQVAGI

-1596 RKFADD
+1596 QKFADD
-1602 LKAACGLDSGDVS
+1602 LKAACELDSGDVS
-1615 AIEIDGKAFGEGHE
+1615 AIEIDGKAFGDGHE

-1644 FGQYLEKTDDGWKL
+1644 SGQYLEKTDDGWKL

-1683 TKDAPVLPLSPD
+1683 TKDTPVLPLNPD
-1695 YEAIAKLMQENP
+1695 YEAIAKVMQENP
-1707 DIVSCLSIEKKTFT
+1707 DIVSCLSIQKKTFT

-1740 EDTDTVV
+1740 EDTETVV

-1757 IANESDLD
+1757 IANESDIQ
-1765 NEGQTVSIVTPK
+1765 NEGQTVEIVTPK

-1818 GVLMDKSTG
+1818 GVLMDKATG

-1838 AVSTFVPNKADGTV
+1838 AVATFVPNKANGSV

-1924 LIAALVALAGGA
+1924 LIAALIALAGGA

>member
-1 MRYHRM
+1 M
-7 DVSPKK
+7 
-13 ERRKDYESRSKKR
+13 
-26 LTQFVN
+26 
-32 SLFAV
+32 
-37 VLVVGLLPTWALSNP
+37 
-52 QQAYAAPA
+52 
-60 DYTVTATV
+60 
-68 DGLDGDTLPVLVG
+68 
-81 GTDFT
+81 
-86 PGQPVNADPVYYTDA
+86 
-101 DGNTPLADLAAQ
+101 LA
-113 KAKQGLSLKWTDAET
+113 
-128 GKDFSWTET
+128 
-137 PINKSYDVEGS
+137 
-148 WVQTQ
+148 QT
-153 CTVTVNA
+153 
-160 NDGGKTAKQ
+160 
-169 EVTVPWGKS
+169 S
-178 YASVKGGAP
+178 
-187 ATPTYTGWQ
+187 
-196 FLGWYTQDGKQY
+196 DGKY
-208 DFNSK
+208 
-213 VTESVV
+213 
-219 VEAKWAVADVTVV
+219 
-232 PTTNPDVDVDQTL
+232 
-245 SGTCWIGATWSWHPA
+245 
-260 QFALSNFSGKLAGVS
+260 
-275 ATGYCADRSAAPAS
+275 
-289 NVQATY
+289 
-295 SATLK
+295 K
-300 SVNVETGEVVYDLY
+300 SDELY
-314 VTPPDATNGKDRNQY
+314 
-329 GLIGYQ
+329 
-335 HISAQV
+335 
-341 TLIKNF
+341 KN
-347 GGWIEINKASSNP
+347 N
-360 AISDGNDC
+360 
-368 YDLAGAEYAVYN
+368 
-380 SSNQAVAK
+380 
-388 LTTDENGYAKSGL
+388 SGL
-401 LPAGDYTIKELK
+401 YT
-413 APKGYALDEE
+413 
-423 GHQVRVTSGQTT
+423 
-435 TSNLVD
+435 
-441 KPQSD
+441 
-446 PVGTLLGKYD
+446 
-456 GEKTYNGEKNLPLG
+456 
-470 SASLYG
+470 
-476 AQYSVEYYDGYYDSV
+476 
-491 ADAEASGN
+491 
-499 PTRKW
+499 
-504 VLQTDEDGYVN
+504 
-515 LRYADQ
+515 
-521 SFEVH
+521 F
-526 DANGNVTAT
+526 
-535 LPYKV
+535 
-540 SGDDFYRAA
+540 
-549 NGAISLPLGTAV
+549 PLGTYV
-561 IKEIKAPKGYNLPKP
+561 ITEYKAPKGYNLPQP
-576 FGMDQSFVRQI
+576 FGMDQTFVRQVVAPGTET
-587 TVDGNIDVVHSYN
+587 TVDTFNT
-600 APEQAE
+600 PEVAE

-627 GVPFKITSKTTGES
+627 GVPFKITSKTTHES

-664 TNGNDWIMSEDVE
+664 TNGNDWIMSEDAE
-677 GIQGFVAKLLDA
+677 GIQGFVAKLLDS

-701 GQYTDGDE
+701 GQYQDGDE

-716 DERGALPYDEYI
+716 DERGALPYDSYT
-728 LEELPCDANTGYQLI
+728 LEELPCAANDGYQLI
-743 KKDFTVSRDNSFNA
+743 KKDFTVSRDNTFNA

-768 QDVSISTQA
+768 QDVSITTQA

-797 KVSCDNLQKGTE
+797 KISCDNLQKGTE

-851 FSFDGSNLMDSTEL
+851 FSFDGSNLTDSTEL

-1076 TGTALLKA
+1076 TGSALLKA

-1097 ETANGTA
+1097 ETANGTT

-1140 DVDQTVKVDTPL
+1140 DVDQTV
-1152 VETTATSSQA
+1152 
-1162 GHDGDKN
+1162 
-1169 IVRDT
+1169 
-1174 EATLTDTVEYKGL
+1174 TV
-1187 VTGKEYTFTGTV
+1187 V
-1199 IDKVT
+1199 
-1204 GKALRNA
+1204 
-1211 DGSEVTASKT
+1211 
-1221 IKAADTYGTA
+1221 
-1231 ELEFTLNCASLDG
+1231 
-1244 HELVVFEK
+1244 
-1252 IYQDGKEIGS
+1252 
-1262 HEDLNDGDQTVTV
+1262 
-1275 ISPELATTAIDG
+1275 SPELATTAIDG

-1460 ADGNPITAST
+1460 ANGNPVTGST

-1500 EKLYRNQIEITVHED
+1500 EKLLRNDIEITFHED
-1515 IDDEDQTTTVVP
+1515 IDDEDQTVEVVP
-1527 PQIGTTA
+1527 PEVGTTA

-1543 MAADPESSITDEIQ
+1543 MSADPESSITDEIAY
-1557 FKNLVPGDEYQVAGI
+1557 KNLIPGDEYQVAGI
-1572 LMDKATGLPL
+1572 LIDKSTGLPL
-1582 LSGEGASAISAEDL
+1582 LSGEGASAISTEDL
-1596 RKFADD
+1596 QKFADD
-1602 LKAACGLDSGDVS
+1602 LKAACGLGSGDVS
-1615 AIEIDGKAFGEGHE
+1615 AIEIDGKAFGEGFE
-1629 VKLVAGKYEWSDDNG
+1629 VTASNG
-1644 FGQYLEKTDDGWKL
+1644 SYSYTDADGVQHVLAKSDDGWKL
-1658 VEFSDSADMSNS
+1658 SEVKDSSTTEVA
-1670 KEIGTYTDDQVKL
+1670 TYTDDQVKL
-1683 TKDAPVLPLSPD
+1683 TKDAPALPLSPD
-1695 YEAIAKLMQENP
+1695 YEAIAKVMQENP

-1757 IANESDLD
+1757 IANESDLG

>member
-1 MRYHRM
+1 M

-13 ERRKDYESRSKKR
+13 ERRKIMKAEAKKR

-68 DGLDGDTLPVLVG
+68 DGLDDDTLPVLVG

-101 DGNTPLADLAAQ
+101 NGNTPLADLAAQ
-113 KAKQGLSLKWTDAET
+113 KAKQGLSLKWIDAET

-137 PINKSYDVEGS
+137 PINKSYEVEGT

-196 FLGWYTQDGKQY
+196 FLGWYTKDGKQY
-208 DFNSK
+208 DFNST

-232 PTTNPDVDVDQTL
+232 PTTNPYADVDQTL

-314 VTPPDATNGKDRNQY
+314 ITPPDATNGKDRNQY

-347 GGWIEINKASSNP
+347 GGWVEINKSSSNP

-401 LPAGDYTIKELK
+401 LPSGEYTVKELK

-423 GHQVRVTSGQTT
+423 GHQVRITSGQTT

-446 PVGTLLGKYD
+446 PVGALLGKYD
-456 GEKTYNGEKNLPLG
+456 GEKTYTGEGNLPLG
-470 SASLYG
+470 SAKLYG
-476 AQYSVEYYDGYYDSV
+476 AQYSIEYYDGYYNTE
-491 ADAEASGN
+491 AEAQASGN

-504 VLQTDEDGYVN
+504 ILQTDEDGYVN

-521 SFEVH
+521 SFDVH
-526 DANGNVTAT
+526 DADGNVIAT

-549 NGAISLPLGTAV
+549 NGAISLPLGTAI
-561 IKEIKAPKGYNLPKP
+561 IKEIKAPQGYNLPQP
-576 FGMDQSFVRQI
+576 FGMDQVFVRQI
-587 TVDGNIDVVHSYN
+587 TSDGNLDVVHSYN
-600 APEQAE
+600 APEVAE
-606 PVFRSDLE
+606 PIMRSDVE

-627 GVPFKITSKTTGES
+627 GVPFKITSKTTTES

-664 TNGNDWIMSEDVE
+664 TNGNDWIMSEDAE

-716 DERGALPYDEYI
+716 DERGALPYDEYT
-728 LEELPCDANTGYQLI
+728 LEELPCDANAGYQLI
-743 KKDFTVSRDNSFNA
+743 KKDFTVSRDNTFNA

-768 QDVSISTQA
+768 QDVSITTQA

-787 VAEPDVTVVD
+787 VAEPDVTVID
-797 KVSCDNLQKGTE
+797 KISCDNLQKGTE

-851 FSFDGSNLMDSTEL
+851 FSFDGSNLTDSTEL

-871 ATTESPD
+871 VTTDNPD

-886 LSDLGQTVTV
+886 LSDQGQTVTV

-916 KDTEMV
+916 KDTEMI

-938 TLKGELMDKATGAV
+938 MLKGELMDKATGAV

-966 FTPNATAGTVELQFS
+966 FTPNATAGTVEIQFT

-1012 NDIPQTVTVIEP
+1012 NDIPQTVTVIKP

-1057 KNLVPGKEYTLV
+1057 KNLVPGKEYTLI

-1076 TGTALLKA
+1076 TGTTLLKA

-1111 CADLDGHSLVAFEKL
+1111 CADLDDHSLVAFEKL
-1126 YRGEITIA
+1126 YRGETTIA

-1204 GKALRNA
+1204 GKALLNA

-1221 IKAADTYGTA
+1221 IKAADTYGTV

-1336 TGKEITCETT
+1336 TGKEITGETT

-1596 RKFADD
+1596 QKFADD

-1615 AIEIDGKAFGEGHE
+1615 AIEIDGKAFGDGHE

-1644 FGQYLEKTDDGWKL
+1644 SGQYLEKTDDGWKL

-1683 TKDAPVLPLSPD
+1683 TKDTPVLPLNPD
-1695 YEAIAKLMQENP
+1695 YEAIAKAMQENP
-1707 DIVSCLSIEKKTFT
+1707 DIVSCLSIQKKTFT

-1740 EDTDTVV
+1740 EDTETVV

-1757 IANESDLD
+1757 IAHESDIK
-1765 NEGQTVSIVTPK
+1765 NKGQTVEIVTPK

-1838 AVSTFVPNKADGTV
+1838 AVATFVPNKANGSV

-1866 DLVAFEIAYKD
+1866 DLVAFEVAYKD

-1887 DDEAQTVTVSEPD
+1887 DDEGQTVSVSEPD
-1900 DNTFDTPGGDGYS
+1900 DNTFDTPDGDGYS

-1945 LAAAEGK
+1945 LAAVEGK

>member
-1 MRYHRM
+1 M
-7 DVSPKK
+7 KA
-13 ERRKDYESRSKKR
+13 EAKKR

-68 DGLDGDTLPVLVG
+68 DGLDDDTLPVLVG

-101 DGNTPLADLAAQ
+101 NGNTPLADLAAQ
-113 KAKQGLSLKWTDAET
+113 KAKQGLSLKWIDAET

-137 PINKSYDVEGS
+137 PINKSYEVEGT

-196 FLGWYTQDGKQY
+196 FLGWYTKDGNQY
-208 DFNSK
+208 DFNST

-232 PTTNPDVDVDQTL
+232 PTTNPDADVDQTL

-314 VTPPDATNGKDRNQY
+314 ITPPNATNGKDRNQY

-347 GGWIEINKASSNP
+347 GGWVEINKSSSNP

-401 LPAGDYTIKELK
+401 LPSGEYTVKELK

-423 GHQVRVTSGQTT
+423 GHQVRITSGQTT

-446 PVGTLLGKYD
+446 PVGALLGKYD
-456 GEKTYNGEKNLPLG
+456 GEKTYTGEGNLPLG
-470 SASLYG
+470 SAKLYG
-476 AQYSVEYYDGYYDSV
+476 AQYSIEYYDGYYNTE
-491 ADAEASGN
+491 AEAQASGN

-504 VLQTDEDGYVN
+504 ILQTDEDGYVN

-521 SFEVH
+521 SFDVH
-526 DANGNVTAT
+526 DADGNVIAT

-549 NGAISLPLGTAV
+549 NGAISLPLGTAI
-561 IKEIKAPKGYNLPKP
+561 IKEIKAPQGYNLPQP
-576 FGMDQSFVRQI
+576 FGMDQVFVRQI
-587 TVDGNIDVVHSYN
+587 TSDGNLDVVHSYN
-600 APEQAE
+600 APEVAE
-606 PVFRSDLE
+606 PIMRSDVE

-627 GVPFKITSKTTGES
+627 GVPFKITSKTTTES

-664 TNGNDWIMSEDVE
+664 TNGNDWIMSEDAE

-716 DERGALPYDEYI
+716 DERGALPYDEYT
-728 LEELPCDANTGYQLI
+728 LEELPCDANAGYQLI
-743 KKDFTVSRDNSFNA
+743 KKDFTVSRDNTFNA

-768 QDVSISTQA
+768 QDVSITTQA

-787 VAEPDVTVVD
+787 VAEPDVTVID
-797 KVSCDNLQKGTE
+797 KISCDNLQKGTE

-851 FSFDGSNLMDSTEL
+851 FSFDGSNLTDSTEL

-871 ATTESPD
+871 ATTDNPD

-886 LSDLGQTVTV
+886 LSDQGQTVTV

-916 KDTEMV
+916 KDTEMI

-938 TLKGELMDKATGAV
+938 MLKGELMDKATGAV

-966 FTPNATAGTVELQFS
+966 FTPNATAGTVEIQFT

-1012 NDIPQTVTVIEP
+1012 NDIPQTVTVIKP

-1057 KNLVPGKEYTLV
+1057 KNLVPGKEYTLI

-1076 TGTALLKA
+1076 TGTTLLKA

-1111 CADLDGHSLVAFEKL
+1111 CADLDDHSLVAFEKL
-1126 YRGEITIA
+1126 YRGETTIA

-1204 GKALRNA
+1204 GKALLNA

-1221 IKAADTYGTA
+1221 IKAADTYGTV

-1336 TGKEITCETT
+1336 TGKEITGETT

-1596 RKFADD
+1596 QKFADD

-1615 AIEIDGKAFGEGHE
+1615 AIEIDGKAFGDGHE

-1644 FGQYLEKTDDGWKL
+1644 SGQYLEKTDDGWKL

-1683 TKDAPVLPLSPD
+1683 TKDTPVLPLNPD
-1695 YEAIAKLMQENP
+1695 YEAIAKAMQENP
-1707 DIVSCLSIEKKTFT
+1707 DIVSCLSIQKKTFT

-1740 EDTDTVV
+1740 EDTETVV

-1757 IANESDLD
+1757 IAHESDIK
-1765 NEGQTVSIVTPK
+1765 NKGQTVEIVTPK

-1838 AVSTFVPNKADGTV
+1838 AVATFVPNKANGSV

-1866 DLVAFEIAYKD
+1866 DLVAFEVAYKD

-1887 DDEAQTVTVSEPD
+1887 DDEGQTVSVSEPD
-1900 DNTFDTPGGDGYS
+1900 DNTFDTPDGDGYS

-1945 LAAAEGK
+1945 LAAVDGK

>member
-1 MRYHRM
+1 M
-7 DVSPKK
+7 KA
-13 ERRKDYESRSKKR
+13 EAKKR

-68 DGLDGDTLPVLVG
+68 DGLADDTLPVLVG

-101 DGNTPLADLAAQ
+101 NGNTPLADLAAQ
-113 KAKQGLSLKWTDAET
+113 KAKQGLSLKWIDAET

-137 PINKSYDVEGS
+137 PINKSYEVEGT

-196 FLGWYTQDGKQY
+196 FLGWYTEDGKQY
-208 DFNSK
+208 DFNST

-232 PTTNPDVDVDQTL
+232 PTTNPDADVDQTL

-314 VTPPDATNGKDRNQY
+314 ITPPDATNGKDRNQY

-347 GGWIEINKASSNP
+347 GGWVEINKSSSNP

-368 YDLAGAEYAVYN
+368 YDLAGAEYAVFN
-380 SSNQAVAK
+380 QSNQAVAK

-401 LPAGDYTIKELK
+401 LPSGEYTVKELK

-423 GHQVRVTSGQTT
+423 GHQVRITSGQTT

-446 PVGTLLGKYD
+446 PVGALLGKYD
-456 GEKTYNGEKNLPLG
+456 GEKTYTGEGNLPLG
-470 SASLYG
+470 SAKLYG
-476 AQYSVEYYDGYYDSV
+476 AQYSIEYYDGYYNTE
-491 ADAEASGN
+491 AEAQASGN

-504 VLQTDEDGYVN
+504 ILQTDEDGYVN

-521 SFEVH
+521 SFDVH
-526 DANGNVTAT
+526 DADGNVIAT

-549 NGAISLPLGTAV
+549 NGAISLPLGTAI
-561 IKEIKAPKGYNLPKP
+561 IKEIKAPQGYNLPQP
-576 FGMDQSFVRQI
+576 FGMDQVFVRQI
-587 TVDGNIDVVHSYN
+587 TSDGNLDVVHSYN
-600 APEQAE
+600 APEVAE
-606 PVFRSDLE
+606 PIMRSDLE

-627 GVPFKITSKTTGES
+627 GVPFKITSKTTHES

-664 TNGNDWIMSEDVE
+664 TNGNDWIMSEDAE

-716 DERGALPYDEYI
+716 DERGALPYDEYT
-728 LEELPCDANTGYQLI
+728 LEELPCDANAGYQLI
-743 KKDFTVSRDNSFNA
+743 KKDFTVSRDNTFNA

-817 DKATG
+817 DKTTG
-822 KPYVDAAGNEVHGS
+822 KPYVDAAGNEVRGS

-851 FSFDGSNLMDSTEL
+851 FTFDGSNLTDSTEL

-886 LSDLGQTVTV
+886 LSDQGQTVTV

-966 FTPNATAGTVELQFS
+966 FTPNATAGTVEIQFT

-1035 GHENSDNVVRDTTAT
+1035 GHEGDKNVVRDTTAT

-1057 KNLVPGKEYTLV
+1057 KNLVP
-1069 GKMMDKA
+1069 
-1076 TGTALLKA
+1076 
-1084 DGTEATG
+1084 
-1091 KATFTP
+1091 
-1097 ETANGTA
+1097 
-1104 TVEITFD
+1104 
-1111 CADLDGHSLVAFEKL
+1111 
-1126 YRGEITIA
+1126 
-1134 SHEDID
+1134 
-1140 DVDQTVKVDTPL
+1140 
-1152 VETTATSSQA
+1152 
-1162 GHDGDKN
+1162 
-1169 IVRDT
+1169 
-1174 EATLTDTVEYKGL
+1174 
-1187 VTGKEYTFTGTV
+1187 
-1199 IDKVT
+1199 
-1204 GKALRNA
+1204 
-1211 DGSEVTASKT
+1211 
-1221 IKAADTYGTA
+1221 
-1231 ELEFTLNCASLDG
+1231 
-1244 HELVVFEK
+1244 
-1252 IYQDGKEIGS
+1252 
-1262 HEDLNDGDQTVTV
+1262 
-1275 ISPELATTAIDG
+1275 
-1287 IDGDKNVVKDP
+1287 
-1298 EAEVTDTVEYKGLVT
+1298 

-1336 TGKEITCETT
+1336 TGKEITGETT

-1596 RKFADD
+1596 QKFADD

-1615 AIEIDGKAFGEGHE
+1615 AIEIDGKAFGDGHE

-1644 FGQYLEKTDDGWKL
+1644 SGQYLEKTDDGWKL

-1683 TKDAPVLPLSPD
+1683 TKDTPVLPLNPD
-1695 YEAIAKLMQENP
+1695 YEAIAKVMQENP
-1707 DIVSCLSIEKKTFT
+1707 DIVSCLSIQKKTFT

-1740 EDTDTVV
+1740 EDTETVV

-1757 IANESDLD
+1757 IANESDIQ
-1765 NEGQTVSIVTPK
+1765 NEGQTVEIVTPK

-1818 GVLMDKSTG
+1818 GVLMDKATG

-1838 AVSTFVPNKADGTV
+1838 AVATFVPNKANGSV

-1866 DLVAFEIAYKD
+1866 DLVAFEVAYKD
-1877 GIQIADHQDI
+1877 GVQIADHQDI
-1887 DDEAQTVTVSEPD
+1887 DDKGQTVSVSEPD
-1900 DNTFDTPGGDGYS
+1900 DNTFDTPDGDGYS

-1945 LAAAEGK
+1945 LAAVEGK

>member
-1 MRYHRM
+1 M

-13 ERRKDYESRSKKR
+13 ERRKIMKAEAKKR

-68 DGLDGDTLPVLVG
+68 DGLDDDTLPVLVG

-101 DGNTPLADLAAQ
+101 NGNTPLADLAAQ
-113 KAKQGLSLKWTDAET
+113 KAKQGLSLKWIDAET

-137 PINKSYDVEGS
+137 PINKSYEVEGT

-196 FLGWYTQDGKQY
+196 FLGWYTKDGKQY
-208 DFNSK
+208 DFNST

-232 PTTNPDVDVDQTL
+232 PTTNPDADVDQTL

-314 VTPPDATNGKDRNQY
+314 ITPPDATNGKDRNQY
-329 GLIGYQ
+329 GLIGCQ

-347 GGWIEINKASSNP
+347 GGWIEVNKSSSNP
-360 AISDGNDC
+360 AISDNNDC
-368 YDLAGAEYAVYN
+368 YDLEGAEYAVFN
-380 SSNQAVAK
+380 QSNQAVAK
-388 LTTDENGYAKSGL
+388 LTTDKNGYAKSGL
-401 LPAGDYTIKELK
+401 LPSGEYTVKELK
-413 APKGYALDEE
+413 APKGYKLDEE
-423 GHQVRVTSGQTT
+423 GHQVRITSGQTT

-441 KPQSD
+441 KPYND
-446 PVGTLLGKYD
+446 PVDILLGKYD
-456 GEKTYNGEKNLPLG
+456 GEKTYNNTANGNMPLG
-470 SASLYG
+470 SASLAG
-476 AQYSVEYYDGYYDSV
+476 AEFVVKYYDGFYDTE
-491 ADAEASGN
+491 AAAEASGN
-499 PTRKW
+499 QTKTW
-504 VLQTDEDGYVN
+504 VFTTNEKGHSDLQNPDQFMLASTSDGKYVSDG
-515 LRYADQ
+515 L
-521 SFEVH
+521 
-526 DANGNVTAT
+526 
-535 LPYKV
+535 YKSD
-540 SGDDFYRAA
+540 SGAYT
-549 NGAISLPLGTAV
+549 LPLGTYV
-561 IKEIKAPKGYNLPKP
+561 ITEYKAPKGYNLPKP
-576 FGMDQSFVRQI
+576 FGKDQTFVRKV
-587 TVDGNIDVVHSYN
+587 TFPVSADEVSTYN
-600 APEQAE
+600 SPEVAE
-606 PVFRSDLE
+606 PIMRSDLE

-627 GVPFKITSKTTGES
+627 GVPFKITSKTTHES

-664 TNGNDWIMSEDVE
+664 TNGNDWIMSEDAE

-701 GQYTDGDE
+701 GQYQDGDE
-709 TKITDPD
+709 TKITDHD
-716 DERGALPYDEYI
+716 DERGALPYDSYT
-728 LEELPCDANTGYQLI
+728 LEELPCAANDGYQLI
-743 KKDFTVSRDNSFNA
+743 KKDFTVSRDNTFNA

-768 QDVSISTQA
+768 QDVSITTQA

-1076 TGTALLKA
+1076 TGSALLKA

-1097 ETANGTA
+1097 ETANGTT

-1140 DVDQTVKVDTPL
+1140 DVDQTV
-1152 VETTATSSQA
+1152 
-1162 GHDGDKN
+1162 
-1169 IVRDT
+1169 
-1174 EATLTDTVEYKGL
+1174 TV
-1187 VTGKEYTFTGTV
+1187 V
-1199 IDKVT
+1199 
-1204 GKALRNA
+1204 
-1211 DGSEVTASKT
+1211 
-1221 IKAADTYGTA
+1221 
-1231 ELEFTLNCASLDG
+1231 
-1244 HELVVFEK
+1244 
-1252 IYQDGKEIGS
+1252 
-1262 HEDLNDGDQTVTV
+1262 
-1275 ISPELATTAIDG
+1275 SPELATTAIDG

-1336 TGKEITCETT
+1336 TGKEITAETT
-1346 FTPDDTYGTV
+1346 FTPDDTYGAV

-1460 ADGNPITAST
+1460 AAGNPITAST

-1644 FGQYLEKTDDGWKL
+1644 SGQYLEKTDDGWKL

-1683 TKDAPVLPLSPD
+1683 TKDTPVLPLSPD
-1695 YEAIAKLMQENP
+1695 YEAIAKVMQENP
-1707 DIVSCLSIEKKTFT
+1707 DIVSCLSIQKKTFT

-1727 TVSMDFPINSIYN
+1727 TVSMDFLINSIYN
-1740 EDTDTVV
+1740 EDTETVV

-1757 IANESDLD
+1757 IANESDLG

-1806 TDLIPGKEYTIE
+1806 TDLIPGKEYSIE

-1887 DDEAQTVTVSEPD
+1887 DDEAQTVTVTEPD

>member
-1 MRYHRM
+1 M
-7 DVSPKK
+7 KA
-13 ERRKDYESRSKKR
+13 EAKKR

-68 DGLDGDTLPVLVG
+68 DGLDDDTLPVLVG

-101 DGNTPLADLAAQ
+101 NGNTPLADLAAQ
-113 KAKQGLSLKWTDAET
+113 KAKQGLSLKWIDAET

-137 PINKSYDVEGS
+137 PINKSYEVEGT

-196 FLGWYTQDGKQY
+196 FLGWYTKDGKQY
-208 DFNSK
+208 DFNST

-232 PTTNPDVDVDQTL
+232 PTTNPYADVDQTL

-289 NVQATY
+289 NMQATY

-314 VTPPDATNGKDRNQY
+314 ITPPDATNGKDHNQY

-347 GGWIEINKASSNP
+347 GGWVEINKSSSNP

-401 LPAGDYTIKELK
+401 LPSGEYTVKELK

-423 GHQVRVTSGQTT
+423 GHQVRITSGQTT

-441 KPQSD
+441 KVQSD
-446 PVGTLLGKYD
+446 PVGALLGKYD
-456 GEKTYNGEKNLPLG
+456 GEKTYTGEGNLPLG
-470 SASLYG
+470 SAKLYG
-476 AQYSVEYYDGYYDSV
+476 AQYSIEYYDGYYNTE
-491 ADAEASGN
+491 AEAQASGN

-504 VLQTDEDGYVN
+504 ILQTDEDGYVN

-521 SFEVH
+521 SFDVH
-526 DANGNVTAT
+526 DADGNVIAT

-549 NGAISLPLGTAV
+549 NGAISLPLGTAI
-561 IKEIKAPKGYNLPKP
+561 IKEIKAPQGYNLPQP
-576 FGMDQSFVRQI
+576 FGMDQVFVRQI
-587 TVDGNIDVVHSYN
+587 TSDGNLDVVHSYN
-600 APEQAE
+600 APEVAE
-606 PVFRSDLE
+606 PIMRSDVE

-627 GVPFKITSKTTGES
+627 GVPFKITSKTTTES

-664 TNGNDWIMSEDVE
+664 TNGNDWIMSEDAE

-716 DERGALPYDEYI
+716 DERGALPYDEYT
-728 LEELPCDANTGYQLI
+728 LEELPCDANAGYQLI
-743 KKDFTVSRDNSFNA
+743 KKDFTVSRDNTFNA

-768 QDVSISTQA
+768 QDVSITTQA

-787 VAEPDVTVVD
+787 VAEPDVTVID
-797 KVSCDNLQKGTE
+797 KISCDNLQKGTE

-851 FSFDGSNLMDSTEL
+851 FSFDGSNLTDSTEL

-871 ATTESPD
+871 ATTDNPD

-886 LSDLGQTVTV
+886 LSDQGQTVTV

-916 KDTEMV
+916 KDTEMI

-938 TLKGELMDKATGAV
+938 MLKGELMDKATGAV

-966 FTPNATAGTVELQFS
+966 FTPNATAGTVEIQFT

-1012 NDIPQTVTVIEP
+1012 NDIPQTVTVIKP

-1057 KNLVPGKEYTLV
+1057 KNLVPGKEYTLI

-1076 TGTALLKA
+1076 TGTTLLKA

-1111 CADLDGHSLVAFEKL
+1111 CADLDDHSLVAFEKL
-1126 YRGEITIA
+1126 YRGETTIA

-1204 GKALRNA
+1204 GKALLNA

-1221 IKAADTYGTA
+1221 IKAADTYGTV

-1336 TGKEITCETT
+1336 TGKEITGETT

-1596 RKFADD
+1596 QKFADD

-1615 AIEIDGKAFGEGHE
+1615 AIEIDGKAFGDGHE

-1644 FGQYLEKTDDGWKL
+1644 SGQYLEKTDDGWKL

-1683 TKDAPVLPLSPD
+1683 TKDTPVLPLNPD
-1695 YEAIAKLMQENP
+1695 YEAIDKAMQENP
-1707 DIVSCLSIEKKTFT
+1707 DIVSCLSIQKKTFT

-1740 EDTDTVV
+1740 EDTETVV

-1757 IANESDLD
+1757 IAHESDIK
-1765 NEGQTVSIVTPK
+1765 NKGQTVEIVTPK

-1838 AVSTFVPNKADGTV
+1838 AVATFVPNKANGSV

-1866 DLVAFEIAYKD
+1866 DLVAFEVAYKD

-1887 DDEAQTVTVSEPD
+1887 DDEGQTVSVSEPD
-1900 DNTFDTPGGDGYS
+1900 DNTFDTPDGDGYS

-1945 LAAAEGK
+1945 LAAVEGK